1 MQNYSY
7 KVKNILKR
15 HKNHTRYIIVFFL
28 LSAFVVSFVCSALM
42 KPAVSMTN
50 NDYLDENAYES
61 EDLSNISFDM
71 EDNPTLLANAT
82 DGYPITSGK
91 YEESDWYTGGS
102 LGIAGD
108 FHMFAFDQ
116 LILNQ
121 HLNGNFATPNLYLA
135 AGAKAIGPNNDIK
148 ERMLSVVSNSIG
160 LIGVYFDDYDDG
172 NGGGNKYQ
180 SAQIKFSDLYVPS
193 SCTITQ
199 FYPSQTDLFDLS
211 PMKQYEAVNDE
222 GNKLVGYG
230 NVINESTSR
239 GFSLKKINGQCYIQH
254 AGSDYIDFSSYKTK
268 YQQMSNSYSKLQSNV
283 EFNNGNINL
292 PDSSVQAQNIL
303 NITASDF
310 NSINQHFSISGID
323 WSDGQYQ
330 NNQTLVINVDL
341 AGQTDFA
348 FNKDVKYSYKGSTN
362 LILNGGEDSLYK
374 GTNILWN
381 FYDSSETDGVYKGK
395 IHNTKTING
404 QFLAPGADVKLDVTF
419 NGNAIANKIVI
430 NQESHRADYLGA
442 VITENKISVTAK
454 KEWLDNG
461 SESHSAVM
469 VNLYQSTKPRLS
481 GDDIL
486 SNSALYKENVALNE
500 GNNWQ
505 HQWENLPNHDSD
517 GNTYYY
523 YIVETNKPS
532 DYGTAYL
539 NNGVGKSNG
548 TITVKNYKPEYTELT
563 VEKKW
568 FDRNGNSISAP
579 TDEIEFKLYQSTF
592 NASEKPGDAELYP
605 NETDAIHKLNSSN
618 NWSTTIGNLP
628 PVNEKGENLYY
639 YVEETSV
646 ENYKAT
652 YEKNGNTITI
662 KNKKIDGGLEIN
674 KQWVDKDGNPTSPT
688 VNNIKVNLKRTL
700 TAPSQTTSSG
710 TGSDTREDGL
720 EIVGSVNLKRVKL
733 INNVNQDTNLGKV
746 IDITSSDAKSPVTN
760 WNKVSKIKIKINA
773 GSSELQLH
781 LRYNVTDQVQ
791 TGTEIK
797 KIQNNQEIDIDS
809 LTTSNIAA
817 VVDYDDNNGF
827 DVDVEFLAPITQK
840 YTLNIDWN
848 GIASENDIFT
858 AELYECDTTSDVG
871 TSVASVSLKPDTNST
886 NFDGYELIS
895 DKYYYVKV
903 KDNSVKDGYT
913 VFGLP
918 TSKIKGDAS
927 VTSDI
932 SCIGSNGAVS
942 GAPSDAEYVA
952 GYQNIVLNAANGWS
966 YRIEE
971 LPFVNASNQTYYYY
985 FEEVVPNGA
994 EYIPIQYS
1002 GNGVSLSTDSTK
1014 TINLTNMITG
1024 DTPESTN
1031 IQINVEK
1038 IWRGFDS
1045 KPNSITVQL
1054 QRSSDNGNTWT
1065 DVSGKSATLDES
1077 NQWKCSFIDLPKKS
1091 DDDSVTYQ
1099 YKVVEKN
1106 IPVGYN
1112 VSYSSDKMTESGTVT
1127 ITNTL
1132 KSLEL
1137 AVNKKW
1143 IDNNSSNRPDITL
1156 TLQRKLS
1163 DSGTWQDYASVQP
1176 TPTKNGSTWTYTY
1189 SNLPAYDTNGTTKYY
1204 YRVVEKSNPSGYV
1217 KVSSDSNGVAIDSTD
1232 KTITI
1237 INIKTL
1243 SLNLTKN
1250 WSDPDTQHND
1260 ITVEIHRSTNP
1271 NDVPKQTFI
1280 TVTSTSMSASATSTT
1295 ILTTTTAPTT
1305 KTYVFNNLPQNN
1317 KPTNGGDYIASVSN
1331 SFKYKLNS
1339 SDSYTNGTI
1348 SSDGS
1353 STISNVPADNSYIKY
1368 QVGAVYKLDL
1378 TRIKSGDTVTFKFN
1392 SDNKDN
1398 TNFGYYS
1405 NKSGGFVGFTKS
1417 SDNTYSVKITD
1428 DISHYE
1434 FQCWSNEPEITD
1446 TSSLSFTANGMSS
1459 LIEVSVTAASTTTST
1474 SISTT
1479 SIITTTTTNAPS
1491 GNVVSGTITDYS
1503 SSPVIEL
1510 AQIRKAK
1517 FTFSGNQWAEAK
1529 IKIKKSTNVLHE
1541 IKIGFFNSDNTCV
1554 CIELPSD
1561 AIKDFL
1567 DSSTYIEKKIWGN
1580 TNYVFNS
1587 NSITFTFTD
1596 AVDSI
1601 QIEISNPSQK
1611 FTSIEYVVSDD
1622 STAQFK
1628 SAFKISGLNL
1638 LASNQ
1643 GSNSNTD
1650 ATLVQEVTLGSNNSW
1665 TKTISD
1671 LPMYDESGNV
1681 YYYWV
1686 EEKFV
1691 NGYQSSYQYGDSPG
1705 DTGYITGNN
1714 GNITILNTKVTSGS
1728 IEMPSTGGKG
1738 INDYRNAGIIMM
1750 TASAGIYIAL
1760 KILKKKSMEFK

>member
-1 MQNYSY
+1 MMQNYSY

-121 HLNGNFATPNLYLA
+121 HLNGNFATPNLVIKGIA
-135 AGAKAIGPNNDIK
+135 ATIGQNQK
-148 ERMLSVVSNSIG
+148 VREKMLSIAQNSISVWG
-160 LIGVYFDDYDDG
+160 SYPSYGTWQNVSDFYIPKDINVSSLKPLTLD
-172 NGGGNKYQ
+172 N
-180 SAQIKFSDLYVPS
+180 IKFYDNNG
-193 SCTITQ
+193 
-199 FYPSQTDLFDLS
+199 
-211 PMKQYEAVNDE
+211 VNLQE
-222 GNKLVGYG
+222 QKNQSW
-230 NVINESTSR
+230 NVILENLS
-239 GFSLKKINGQCYIQH
+239 FSVKH
-254 AGSDYIDFSSYKTK
+254 ADNYIDFSSYKTK

-348 FNKDVKYSYKGSTN
+348 FNKAVTYSYKGSVDS
-362 LILNGGEDSLYK
+362 ILNGGENSLYK

-395 IHNTKTING
+395 IHNTAIING

-442 VITENKISVTAK
+442 VIKETEISVTAK

-568 FDRNGNSISAP
+568 FDRNGNSISSP

-662 KNKKIDGGLEIN
+662 KNKKNDGGLEIN

-688 VNNIKVNLKRTL
+688 VNNITVNLKRAL

-720 EIVGSVNLKRVKL
+720 EIVGQVDYPRYNGGV
-733 INNVNQDTNLGKV
+733 V
-746 IDITSSDAKSPVTN
+746 DITDSTN
-760 WNKVSKIKIKINA
+760 SKVVKAMTENVRNKVSKIEITVVGSPNGA
-773 GSSELQLH
+773 FQYNCDQSGNNGSSNIQL
-781 LRYNVTDQVQ
+781 NTS
-791 TGTEIK
+791 T
-797 KIQNNQEIDIDS
+797 IDLDNIS
-809 LTTSNIAA
+809 LTSNYIKLDMYGDFTAS
-817 VVDYDDNNGF
+817 VK
-827 DVDVEFLAPITQK
+827 FLAPIAPK

-848 GIASENDIFT
+848 GVASEDDIFI

-932 SCIGSNGAVS
+932 SCFGSNGAVS
-942 GAPSDAEYVA
+942 GAPSDAESVA

-1271 NDVPKQTFI
+1271 NDVPKQTLI
-1280 TVTSTSMSASATSTT
+1280 TVTSTSMSTSATSTT

-1434 FQCWSNEPEITD
+1434 FQCWGNEPEITD

-1529 IKIKKSTNVLHE
+1529 IKIKKSTNVLQE

>member
-1 MQNYSY
+1 MMQNYSY

-82 DGYPITSGK
+82 DGYPTTNGK
-91 YEESDWYTGGS
+91 YEDSDWYTGGS

-135 AGAKAIGPNNDIK
+135 GGATTIGPNNDIK

-160 LIGVYFDDYDDG
+160 LIGEYNDDYE
-172 NGGGNKYQ
+172 NNKYK
-180 SAQIKFSDLYVPS
+180 SSQIKFSDLYVPS

-211 PMKQYEAVNDE
+211 PMKQYEAVKDE

-230 NVINESTSR
+230 KVLNESTSR

-292 PDSSVQAQNIL
+292 PDSSVQAQNVL

-310 NSINQHFSISGID
+310 NLIDQHFSISGID
-323 WSDGQYQ
+323 WADGQYQ

-348 FNKDVKYSYKGSTN
+348 FNKDVKYRYKGSSSSED

-395 IHNTKTING
+395 IHNTATING

-419 NGNAIANKIVI
+419 NGNAIANKIMI

-442 VITENKISVTAK
+442 VIKEAEISVTAK

-469 VNLYQSTKPRLS
+469 VNLYQSIKPRLS

-486 SNSALYKENVALNE
+486 SNADLYAENVELNQ

-505 HQWENLPNHDSD
+505 YQWENLPNHDSD

-548 TITVKNYKPEYTELT
+548 TITVKNYKPEYTEIT

-568 FDRNGNSISAP
+568 FDKNGNSISSP

-662 KNKKIDGGLEIN
+662 KNKKIDGGLEVN

-688 VNNIKVNLKRTL
+688 VNNVTVNLKRAL

-710 TGSDTREDGL
+710 TGSDTRADGL
-720 EIVGSVNLKRVKL
+720 EIVGQVDYPAYNGGIV
-733 INNVNQDTNLGKV
+733 
-746 IDITSSDAKSPVTN
+746 DITDSTN
-760 WNKVSKIKIKINA
+760 SKVVKAMTENVRNKVSKIEITIVGSPNGSFKYNCDQNGNN
-773 GSSELQLH
+773 GSSDIQLNTSAIN
-781 LRYNVTDQVQ
+781 LDN
-791 TGTEIK
+791 I
-797 KIQNNQEIDIDS
+797 S
-809 LTTSNIAA
+809 LTSNYINLGMYGDFTAS
-817 VVDYDDNNGF
+817 VK
-827 DVDVEFLAPITQK
+827 FLAPIAPK

-848 GIASENDIFT
+848 GVASEDDIFI

-886 NFDGYELIS
+886 NFDGYELKS

-903 KDNSVKDGYT
+903 KDNSIKDGYT

-932 SCIGSNGAVS
+932 SCFGSNGAVS
-942 GAPSDAEYVA
+942 GAPSDAESVA

-966 YRIEE
+966 YRIEG
-971 LPFVNASNQTYYYY
+971 LPFVNVSNQTYYYY

-994 EYIPIQYS
+994 AYIPIQYS
-1002 GNGVSLSTDSTK
+1002 SNGVCLSTDSTK
-1014 TINLTNMITG
+1014 TIGITNMITG
-1024 DTPESTN
+1024 DTPESTS

-1038 IWRGFDS
+1038 SWSGFDS
-1045 KPNSITVQL
+1045 KPSSITVQL
-1054 QRSSDNGNTWT
+1054 QRSSDNGNTWI

-1077 NQWKCSFIDLPKKS
+1077 NQWKCSFSDLPKKS

-1106 IPVGYN
+1106 IPVGYD

-1137 AVNKKW
+1137 AVNKRW

-1163 DSGTWQDYASVQP
+1163 DSSTWQDYASVQP
-1176 TPTKNGSTWTYTY
+1176 TPTKNGNTWTYTY

-1217 KVSSDSNGVAIDSTD
+1217 KVSADSNGVAIDSTD

-1250 WSDPDTQHND
+1250 WSDPDVQHND
-1260 ITVEIHRSTNP
+1260 ITVEIHRSINS
-1271 NDVPKQTFI
+1271 NDVPKQTLI
-1280 TVTSTSMSASATSTT
+1280 TKISTSTT
-1295 ILTTTTAPTT
+1295 TTTSTTVLTTTTAKTT
-1305 KTYVFNNLPQNN
+1305 KTYTFNNLPQNS

-1459 LIEVSVTAASTTTST
+1459 LIEVTVTAASTTTST
-1474 SISTT
+1474 TTTT

-1491 GNVVSGTITDYS
+1491 GNSETGTINYDGTEYTVTVNNGNDIQINS
-1503 SSPVIEL
+1503 VIFD
-1510 AQIRKAK
+1510 IKDI
-1517 FTFSGNQWAEAK
+1517 TSGNQIHVSFLNAQKNSEWN
-1529 IKIKKSTNVLHE
+1529 NVASLY
-1541 IKIGFFNSDNTCV
+1541 IQNY
-1554 CIELPSD
+1554 
-1561 AIKDFL
+1561 
-1567 DSSTYIEKKIWGN
+1567 SSLNISSKERCDYSMNGN
-1580 TNYVFNS
+1580 TVTISNFNEKINKIVFYNSNNPRLTATIDYKIIYADNGGTQQNS
-1587 NSITFTFTD
+1587 NSI
-1596 AVDSI
+1596 
-1601 QIEISNPSQK
+1601 NP
-1611 FTSIEYVVSDD
+1611 V
-1622 STAQFK
+1622 
-1628 SAFKISGLNL
+1628 AFAYSSSSLK
-1638 LASNQ
+1638 A
-1643 GSNSNTD
+1643 NSNNN
-1650 ATLVQEVTLGSNNSW
+1650 ATLVQEVTLNSTNSW
-1665 TKTISD
+1665 RKTISD

-1691 NGYQSSYQYGDSPG
+1691 NGYQSSYQYGDSPS
-1705 DTGYITGNN
+1705 DTRYITGTN

-1728 IEMPSTGGKG
+1728 VEMPSTGGKG
-1738 INDYRNAGIIMM
+1738 INDYRNAGFIMM

>member
-1 MQNYSY
+1 M
-7 KVKNILKR
+7 
-15 HKNHTRYIIVFFL
+15 
-28 LSAFVVSFVCSALM
+28 
-42 KPAVSMTN
+42 
-50 NDYLDENAYES
+50 
-61 EDLSNISFDM
+61 
-71 EDNPTLLANAT
+71 
-82 DGYPITSGK
+82 
-91 YEESDWYTGGS
+91 
-102 LGIAGD
+102 
-108 FHMFAFDQ
+108 
-116 LILNQ
+116 
-121 HLNGNFATPNLYLA
+121 
-135 AGAKAIGPNNDIK
+135 
-148 ERMLSVVSNSIG
+148 
-160 LIGVYFDDYDDG
+160 
-172 NGGGNKYQ
+172 
-180 SAQIKFSDLYVPS
+180 
-193 SCTITQ
+193 
-199 FYPSQTDLFDLS
+199 
-211 PMKQYEAVNDE
+211 
-222 GNKLVGYG
+222 
-230 NVINESTSR
+230 
-239 GFSLKKINGQCYIQH
+239 
-254 AGSDYIDFSSYKTK
+254 
-268 YQQMSNSYSKLQSNV
+268 
-283 EFNNGNINL
+283 
-292 PDSSVQAQNIL
+292 
-303 NITASDF
+303 
-310 NSINQHFSISGID
+310 
-323 WSDGQYQ
+323 
-330 NNQTLVINVDL
+330 
-341 AGQTDFA
+341 
-348 FNKDVKYSYKGSTN
+348 
-362 LILNGGEDSLYK
+362 
-374 GTNILWN
+374 
-381 FYDSSETDGVYKGK
+381 
-395 IHNTKTING
+395 
-404 QFLAPGADVKLDVTF
+404 
-419 NGNAIANKIVI
+419 I

-442 VITENKISVTAK
+442 VIKETEISVTAK

-486 SNSALYKENVALNE
+486 SNSDLYEENVELNE

-568 FDRNGNSISAP
+568 FDRNGNSISSP

-688 VNNIKVNLKRTL
+688 VNNITVNLKRTL

-720 EIVGSVNLKRVKL
+720 EIVGQVDYPRHNGGV
-733 INNVNQDTNLGKV
+733 V
-746 IDITSSDAKSPVTN
+746 DITDNTN
-760 WNKVSKIKIKINA
+760 SKVVKAMTENVRNKVSKIEITVVGSPNGA
-773 GSSELQLH
+773 FQYNCDQSGNNGSSNIQL
-781 LRYNVTDQVQ
+781 NTS
-791 TGTEIK
+791 T
-797 KIQNNQEIDIDS
+797 IDLDNIS
-809 LTTSNIAA
+809 LTSNYIKLDMYGDFTAS
-817 VVDYDDNNGF
+817 VK
-827 DVDVEFLAPITQK
+827 FLAPIAPK

-848 GIASENDIFT
+848 GVASEDDIFI

-895 DKYYYVKV
+895 NKYYYVKI

-932 SCIGSNGAVS
+932 SCFGSNGAVS
-942 GAPSDAEYVA
+942 GAPSDAESVA

-1077 NQWKCSFIDLPKKS
+1077 NQWKYSFSDLPKKS
-1091 DDDSVTYQ
+1091 DDNSVTYQ

-1163 DSGTWQDYASVQP
+1163 DSGTWQDYVSVQP
-1176 TPTKNGSTWTYTY
+1176 TPTKNGNTWTYTY

-1271 NDVPKQTFI
+1271 NDVPKQTLI
-1280 TVTSTSMSASATSTT
+1280 TVTSTSMSTSATSTT

-1434 FQCWSNEPEITD
+1434 FQCWGNEPEITD

-1529 IKIKKSTNVLHE
+1529 IKIKKSTNVLQE

>member
-1 MQNYSY
+1 MMQNYSY

-121 HLNGNFATPNLYLA
+121 HLNGNFATPNLVIKGIA
-135 AGAKAIGPNNDIK
+135 ATIGQNQKIREK
-148 ERMLSVVSNSIG
+148 MLSIAQNSISVWG
-160 LIGVYFDDYDDG
+160 SYPSYGTWQNVSDFYIPKDINVSSLKPLTLD
-172 NGGGNKYQ
+172 N
-180 SAQIKFSDLYVPS
+180 IKFYDNNG
-193 SCTITQ
+193 
-199 FYPSQTDLFDLS
+199 
-211 PMKQYEAVNDE
+211 VNLQE
-222 GNKLVGYG
+222 QKNQSW
-230 NVINESTSR
+230 NVILENLS
-239 GFSLKKINGQCYIQH
+239 FSVKH
-254 AGSDYIDFSSYKTK
+254 ADNYIDFSSYKTK

-348 FNKDVKYSYKGSTN
+348 FNKAVTYSYKGSADS
-362 LILNGGEDSLYK
+362 ILNGGENSLYK

-395 IHNTKTING
+395 IHNTAIING

-442 VITENKISVTAK
+442 VIKETEISVTAK

-486 SNSALYKENVALNE
+486 SNSDLYEENVELNE

-662 KNKKIDGGLEIN
+662 KNKKNDGGLEIN

-688 VNNIKVNLKRTL
+688 VNNITVNLKRAL

-720 EIVGSVNLKRVKL
+720 EIVGQVDYPRYNGGV
-733 INNVNQDTNLGKV
+733 V
-746 IDITSSDAKSPVTN
+746 DITDSTN
-760 WNKVSKIKIKINA
+760 SKVVKAMTENVRNKVSKIEITVVGSPNGA
-773 GSSELQLH
+773 FQYNCDQSGNNGSSNIQL
-781 LRYNVTDQVQ
+781 NTS
-791 TGTEIK
+791 T
-797 KIQNNQEIDIDS
+797 IDLDNIS
-809 LTTSNIAA
+809 LTSNYIKLDMYGDFTAS
-817 VVDYDDNNGF
+817 VK
-827 DVDVEFLAPITQK
+827 FLAPIAPK

-848 GIASENDIFT
+848 GVASEDDIFI

-918 TSKIKGDAS
+918 TSKIKGDAF

-932 SCIGSNGAVS
+932 SCFGSNGAVS
-942 GAPSDAEYVA
+942 GAPSDAESVA

-985 FEEVVPNGA
+985 FEEDVPNGA

-1091 DDDSVTYQ
+1091 DDNSVTYQ

-1112 VSYSSDKMTESGTVT
+1112 VSYSSDKMTESGTVK

-1163 DSGTWQDYASVQP
+1163 DSGTWQDYVSVRP
-1176 TPTKNGSTWTYTY
+1176 TPTKNGNTWTYTY

-1217 KVSSDSNGVAIDSTD
+1217 KVSADSNGVAIDSTD

-1405 NKSGGFVGFTKS
+1405 NKSEGFVGFTKS

-1434 FQCWSNEPEITD
+1434 FQCWSNELEITD

-1459 LIEVSVTAASTTTST
+1459 LIEVSVTAASTTTSTSATTST

-1517 FTFSGNQWAEAK
+1517 FTFSGDQWAEAK
-1529 IKIKKSTNVLHE
+1529 IKIKKSTNVLQE
-1541 IKIGFFNSDNTCV
+1541 IKLGFFNSDNTCV

-1567 DSSTYIEKKIWGN
+1567 DSSAYIEKTIWGN

-1596 AVDSI
+1596 DVDSI
-1601 QIEISNPSQK
+1601 QIEISNSSQK

-1705 DTGYITGNN
+1705 DTGYITANN

>member
-1 MQNYSY
+1 MMQNYSY

-121 HLNGNFATPNLYLA
+121 HLNGNFATPNLV
-135 AGAKAIGPNNDIK
+135 IK
-148 ERMLSVVSNSIG
+148 EIAATIGQNQNIREKMLSIAQNSISVWG
-160 LIGVYFDDYDDG
+160 SYPSHGTWQNVSDFYIPKDINVSSLKPLTLD
-172 NGGGNKYQ
+172 N
-180 SAQIKFSDLYVPS
+180 IKFYDNNGVNLQEQKNQSWNVNLEN
-193 SCTITQ
+193 
-199 FYPSQTDLFDLS
+199 LS
-211 PMKQYEAVNDE
+211 
-222 GNKLVGYG
+222 
-230 NVINESTSR
+230 
-239 GFSLKKINGQCYIQH
+239 FSVKH
-254 AGSDYIDFSSYKTK
+254 ADNYIDFSSYKTK

-310 NSINQHFSISGID
+310 NSIKDAFLISGID

-348 FNKDVKYSYKGSTN
+348 FNKDVTYRYKGSTDEP
-362 LILNGGEDSLYK
+362 ICNGGEASLFK

-395 IHNTKTING
+395 IHSTAIING
-404 QFLAPGADVKLDVTF
+404 QFLAPGADVKLDVNF

-486 SNSALYKENVALNE
+486 SNAALYAENVELNE

-523 YIVETNKPS
+523 YIVETNKPG

-568 FDRNGNSISAP
+568 FDRNGNSISSP

-652 YEKNGNTITI
+652 YEKNENTITI
-662 KNKKIDGGLEIN
+662 KNKKNDGGLEIN

-688 VNNIKVNLKRTL
+688 VNNITVNLKRTL

-720 EIVGSVNLKRVKL
+720 EIVGQVDYPRYNGGV
-733 INNVNQDTNLGKV
+733 V
-746 IDITSSDAKSPVTN
+746 DITDSTN
-760 WNKVSKIKIKINA
+760 SKVVKAMTENVRNKVSKIEITVVGSPNGA
-773 GSSELQLH
+773 FQYNCDQSGNNGSSNIQL
-781 LRYNVTDQVQ
+781 NTS
-791 TGTEIK
+791 T
-797 KIQNNQEIDIDS
+797 IDLDNTS
-809 LTTSNIAA
+809 LTSNYIKLEMYGDFTAS
-817 VVDYDDNNGF
+817 VK
-827 DVDVEFLAPITQK
+827 FLAPIAPK

-848 GIASENDIFT
+848 GVASEDDIFV

-942 GAPSDAEYVA
+942 GTPSDAESVA

-1250 WSDPDTQHND
+1250 WSDLDTQHND

-1271 NDVPKQTFI
+1271 NDVPKQTLI
-1280 TVTSTSMSASATSTT
+1280 TVTSTSMSTSATSTT

-1517 FTFSGNQWAEAK
+1517 FTFSGNQWAEAR
-1529 IKIKKSTNVLHE
+1529 IKIKKSTNVLQE

>member
-1 MQNYSY
+1 M
-7 KVKNILKR
+7 
-15 HKNHTRYIIVFFL
+15 
-28 LSAFVVSFVCSALM
+28 
-42 KPAVSMTN
+42 
-50 NDYLDENAYES
+50 
-61 EDLSNISFDM
+61 
-71 EDNPTLLANAT
+71 
-82 DGYPITSGK
+82 
-91 YEESDWYTGGS
+91 
-102 LGIAGD
+102 
-108 FHMFAFDQ
+108 
-116 LILNQ
+116 
-121 HLNGNFATPNLYLA
+121 
-135 AGAKAIGPNNDIK
+135 
-148 ERMLSVVSNSIG
+148 
-160 LIGVYFDDYDDG
+160 
-172 NGGGNKYQ
+172 
-180 SAQIKFSDLYVPS
+180 
-193 SCTITQ
+193 
-199 FYPSQTDLFDLS
+199 
-211 PMKQYEAVNDE
+211 
-222 GNKLVGYG
+222 
-230 NVINESTSR
+230 
-239 GFSLKKINGQCYIQH
+239 
-254 AGSDYIDFSSYKTK
+254 
-268 YQQMSNSYSKLQSNV
+268 
-283 EFNNGNINL
+283 
-292 PDSSVQAQNIL
+292 
-303 NITASDF
+303 
-310 NSINQHFSISGID
+310 
-323 WSDGQYQ
+323 
-330 NNQTLVINVDL
+330 
-341 AGQTDFA
+341 
-348 FNKDVKYSYKGSTN
+348 
-362 LILNGGEDSLYK
+362 
-374 GTNILWN
+374 
-381 FYDSSETDGVYKGK
+381 
-395 IHNTKTING
+395 
-404 QFLAPGADVKLDVTF
+404 
-419 NGNAIANKIVI
+419 
-430 NQESHRADYLGA
+430 GA
-442 VITENKISVTAK
+442 VIKETEISVTAK

-486 SNSALYKENVALNE
+486 SNSDLYEENVELNE

-505 HQWENLPNHDSD
+505 HQWENIPNHDSD

-662 KNKKIDGGLEIN
+662 KNKKNDGGLEIN

-688 VNNIKVNLKRTL
+688 VNNITVNLKRAL

-720 EIVGSVNLKRVKL
+720 EIVGQVDYPRYNGGV
-733 INNVNQDTNLGKV
+733 V
-746 IDITSSDAKSPVTN
+746 DITDSTN
-760 WNKVSKIKIKINA
+760 SKVVKAMTENVRNKVSKIEITVVGSPNGA
-773 GSSELQLH
+773 FQYNCDQSGNNGSSNIQL
-781 LRYNVTDQVQ
+781 NTS
-791 TGTEIK
+791 T
-797 KIQNNQEIDIDS
+797 IDLDNIS
-809 LTTSNIAA
+809 LTSNYIKLDMYGDFTAS
-817 VVDYDDNNGF
+817 VK
-827 DVDVEFLAPITQK
+827 FLAPIAPK

-848 GIASENDIFT
+848 GVASEDDIFI

-942 GAPSDAEYVA
+942 GAPSDAESVA

-1099 YKVVEKN
+1099 YKVAEKN

-1112 VSYSSDKMTESGTVT
+1112 VSYSSDKMTESGTVK

-1156 TLQRKLS
+1156 TLQRKSS
-1163 DSGTWQDYASVQP
+1163 DSGTWQDYVSVQP
-1176 TPTKNGSTWTYTY
+1176 TPTKNGNTWTYTY

-1217 KVSSDSNGVAIDSTD
+1217 KVSADSNGVAIDSTD

-1305 KTYVFNNLPQNN
+1305 KTYTFNNLPQNN

-1405 NKSGGFVGFTKS
+1405 NKSEGFVGFTKS

-1434 FQCWSNEPEITD
+1434 FQCWSNELEITD

-1459 LIEVSVTAASTTTST
+1459 LIEVSVTAASTTTSTSATTST

-1517 FTFSGNQWAEAK
+1517 FTFSGDQWAEAK
-1529 IKIKKSTNVLHE
+1529 IKIKKSTNVLQE
-1541 IKIGFFNSDNTCV
+1541 IKLGFYNSDNTCV

-1567 DSSTYIEKKIWGN
+1567 DSSAYIEKTIWGI

-1587 NSITFTFTD
+1587 NSITFTFTGD
-1596 AVDSI
+1596 VDSI
-1601 QIEISNPSQK
+1601 QIEIIKSDHK

>member
-1 MQNYSY
+1 MMQNYSY

-121 HLNGNFATPNLYLA
+121 HLNGNFATPNLV
-135 AGAKAIGPNNDIK
+135 IK
-148 ERMLSVVSNSIG
+148 EIAATIGQNQNIREKMLSIAQNSISVWG
-160 LIGVYFDDYDDG
+160 SYPSHGTWQNVSDFYIPKDINVSSLKPLTLD
-172 NGGGNKYQ
+172 N
-180 SAQIKFSDLYVPS
+180 IKFYDNNGVNLQEQKNQSWNVNLEN
-193 SCTITQ
+193 
-199 FYPSQTDLFDLS
+199 LS
-211 PMKQYEAVNDE
+211 
-222 GNKLVGYG
+222 
-230 NVINESTSR
+230 
-239 GFSLKKINGQCYIQH
+239 FSVKH
-254 AGSDYIDFSSYKTK
+254 ADNYIDFSSYKTK

-310 NSINQHFSISGID
+310 NSIKDAFLISGID

-348 FNKDVKYSYKGSTN
+348 FNKDVTYRYKGSTDEP
-362 LILNGGEDSLYK
+362 ICNGGEASLFK

-381 FYDSSETDGVYKGK
+381 FYDSSKTDGVYKGK
-395 IHNTKTING
+395 IHSTKIING
-404 QFLAPGADVKLDVTF
+404 QFLAPGADVKLDVNF

-568 FDRNGNSISAP
+568 FDRNGNSISSP

-662 KNKKIDGGLEIN
+662 KNKKNDGGLEIN

-688 VNNIKVNLKRTL
+688 VNNITVNLKRTL

-720 EIVGSVNLKRVKL
+720 EIVGQVDYPRYNSGVV
-733 INNVNQDTNLGKV
+733 
-746 IDITSSDAKSPVTN
+746 DITDSTN
-760 WNKVSKIKIKINA
+760 SKVVKAMTENVRNKVSKIEITVVGSPNGA
-773 GSSELQLH
+773 FQYNCDQSGNNGSS
-781 LRYNVTDQVQ
+781 N
-791 TGTEIK
+791 IK
-797 KIQNNQEIDIDS
+797 LNTSTIDLDNIS
-809 LTTSNIAA
+809 LTSNYIKLEMYGDFTAS
-817 VVDYDDNNGF
+817 VK
-827 DVDVEFLAPITQK
+827 FLAPIAPK

-848 GIASENDIFT
+848 GVASEDDIFV

-903 KDNSVKDGYT
+903 KENSVKDGYT

-942 GAPSDAEYVA
+942 GAPSDAESVA

-971 LPFVNASNQTYYYY
+971 LPFVNDSNQTYYYY
-985 FEEVVPNGA
+985 FEEDVPNGA

-1317 KPTNGGDYIASVSN
+1317 KPTNGGDYIALVSN

-1434 FQCWSNEPEITD
+1434 FQCWGNEPEITD

-1529 IKIKKSTNVLHE
+1529 IKIKKSTNVLQE

-1567 DSSTYIEKKIWGN
+1567 DRSTYNKKEIWGK

>member
-1 MQNYSY
+1 MMQNYSY

-135 AGAKAIGPNNDIK
+135 TGAAAIGPNNDIK

-160 LIGVYFDDYDDG
+160 LIGKYFDDYDDG

-193 SCTITQ
+193 SCTINQ
-199 FYPSQTDLFDLS
+199 IHPGQTDFFDLS
-211 PMKQYEAVNDE
+211 PMKQYEAVRDE

-442 VITENKISVTAK
+442 VIKETEISVTAK

-486 SNSALYKENVALNE
+486 SNSDLYEENVELNE

-568 FDRNGNSISAP
+568 FDRNGNSISSP

-662 KNKKIDGGLEIN
+662 KNKKNDGGLEIN

-688 VNNIKVNLKRTL
+688 VNNITVNLKRAL

-720 EIVGSVNLKRVKL
+720 EIVGQVDYPRYNGGV
-733 INNVNQDTNLGKV
+733 V
-746 IDITSSDAKSPVTN
+746 DITDSTN
-760 WNKVSKIKIKINA
+760 SKVVKAMTENVRNKVSKIEITVVGSPNGA
-773 GSSELQLH
+773 FQYNCDQSGNNGSSNIQL
-781 LRYNVTDQVQ
+781 NTS
-791 TGTEIK
+791 T
-797 KIQNNQEIDIDS
+797 IDLDNIS
-809 LTTSNIAA
+809 LTSNYIKLDMYGDFTAS
-817 VVDYDDNNGF
+817 VK
-827 DVDVEFLAPITQK
+827 FLAPIAPK

-848 GIASENDIFT
+848 GVASEDDIFI

-932 SCIGSNGAVS
+932 SCFGSNGAVS
-942 GAPSDAEYVA
+942 GAPSDAESVA

-1143 IDNNSSNRPDITL
+1143 IDNNLSNRPDITL

-1271 NDVPKQTFI
+1271 NDVPKQTLI
-1280 TVTSTSMSASATSTT
+1280 TVTSTSMSTSATSTT

-1434 FQCWSNEPEITD
+1434 FQCWSNELEITD

-1459 LIEVSVTAASTTTST
+1459 LIEVSVTAAS
-1474 SISTT
+1474 
-1479 SIITTTTTNAPS
+1479 APS

-1541 IKIGFFNSDNTCV
+1541 IKLGFFNSDNTCV

-1567 DSSTYIEKKIWGN
+1567 DSSAYIEKTIWGN

-1596 AVDSI
+1596 DVDSI

>member
-1 MQNYSY
+1 MMQNYSY

-135 AGAKAIGPNNDIK
+135 GGATAIGPNNDIK

-160 LIGVYFDDYDDG
+160 LIGVYLDDYDDG
-172 NGGGNKYQ
+172 NGGGNKYK

-211 PMKQYEAVNDE
+211 PMKKYEAVNDE

-523 YIVETNKPS
+523 YIVETNKLI

-568 FDRNGNSISAP
+568 FDRNGNSISSP

-662 KNKKIDGGLEIN
+662 KNKKNDGGLEIN

-688 VNNIKVNLKRTL
+688 VNNITVNLKRAL

-720 EIVGSVNLKRVKL
+720 EIVGQVDYPRYNGGV
-733 INNVNQDTNLGKV
+733 V
-746 IDITSSDAKSPVTN
+746 DITDSTN
-760 WNKVSKIKIKINA
+760 SKVVKAMTENVRNKVSKIEITVVGSPNGA
-773 GSSELQLH
+773 FQYNCDQSGNNGSSNIQL
-781 LRYNVTDQVQ
+781 NTS
-791 TGTEIK
+791 T
-797 KIQNNQEIDIDS
+797 IDLDNIS
-809 LTTSNIAA
+809 LTSNYIKLDMYGDFTAS
-817 VVDYDDNNGF
+817 VK
-827 DVDVEFLAPITQK
+827 FLAPIAPK

-848 GIASENDIFT
+848 GVASEDDIFI

-932 SCIGSNGAVS
+932 SCFGSNGAVS
-942 GAPSDAEYVA
+942 GAPSDAESVA

-1143 IDNNSSNRPDITL
+1143 IDNNLSNRPDITL

-1271 NDVPKQTFI
+1271 NDVPKQTLI
-1280 TVTSTSMSASATSTT
+1280 TVTSTSMSTSATSTT

-1405 NKSGGFVGFTKS
+1405 NKSEGFVGFTKS

-1491 GNVVSGTITDYS
+1491 GNSETGTINYDGTEYTITVNNGNDIQINSVVFDIKDITSGNQIHVTFLNDEKNSEWNHVASLFIQNYSSLNISDKRSCNYSMNGNTVTIYDFEDKINKIVFYNSGLTATIDYKIIYADDGGTQQNSNSMNPVAFAYS
-1503 SSPVIEL
+1503 SS
-1510 AQIRKAK
+1510 
-1517 FTFSGNQWAEAK
+1517 
-1529 IKIKKSTNVLHE
+1529 
-1541 IKIGFFNSDNTCV
+1541 
-1554 CIELPSD
+1554 
-1561 AIKDFL
+1561 FL
-1567 DSSTYIEKKIWGN
+1567 KG
-1580 TNYVFNS
+1580 
-1587 NSITFTFTD
+1587 
-1596 AVDSI
+1596 
-1601 QIEISNPSQK
+1601 
-1611 FTSIEYVVSDD
+1611 
-1622 STAQFK
+1622 
-1628 SAFKISGLNL
+1628 
-1638 LASNQ
+1638 
-1643 GSNSNTD
+1643 NSNTD

>member
-1 MQNYSY
+1 MMQNYSY

-135 AGAKAIGPNNDIK
+135 AGATAIGPNNDIK

-193 SCTITQ
+193 SCTINQ
-199 FYPSQTDLFDLS
+199 IHPGQTDFFDLS
-211 PMKQYEAVNDE
+211 PMKQYEAVRDE

-310 NSINQHFSISGID
+310 NSIKDAFLISGID

-348 FNKDVKYSYKGSTN
+348 FNKAVTYSYKGSTDKP
-362 LILNGGEDSLYK
+362 ISNGGEESLFK

-395 IHNTKTING
+395 IHNTAIING

-442 VITENKISVTAK
+442 VIKETEISVTAK

-486 SNSALYKENVALNE
+486 SNSDLYEENVELNE

-505 HQWENLPNHDSD
+505 HQWENIPNHDSD

-568 FDRNGNSISAP
+568 FDRNGNSISSP

-662 KNKKIDGGLEIN
+662 KNKKNDGGLEIN

-688 VNNIKVNLKRTL
+688 VNNITVNLKRTL

-720 EIVGSVNLKRVKL
+720 EIVGQVDYPRYNGGV
-733 INNVNQDTNLGKV
+733 V
-746 IDITSSDAKSPVTN
+746 DITDSTN
-760 WNKVSKIKIKINA
+760 SKVVKAMTENVRNKVSKIEITVVGSPNGA
-773 GSSELQLH
+773 FQYNCDQSGNNGSSNIQL
-781 LRYNVTDQVQ
+781 NTS
-791 TGTEIK
+791 T
-797 KIQNNQEIDIDS
+797 IDLDNTS
-809 LTTSNIAA
+809 LTSNYIKLEMYGDFTAS
-817 VVDYDDNNGF
+817 VK
-827 DVDVEFLAPITQK
+827 FLAPIAPK

-848 GIASENDIFT
+848 GVASEDDIFV

-942 GAPSDAEYVA
+942 GVPSDAESVA

-1271 NDVPKQTFI
+1271 NDVPKQTLI

-1434 FQCWSNEPEITD
+1434 FQCWGNEPEITD

-1529 IKIKKSTNVLHE
+1529 IKIKKSTNVLQE

-1561 AIKDFL
+1561 AIKYFL

-1587 NSITFTFTD
+1587 NSITFTFND

>member
-1 MQNYSY
+1 MMQNYSY

-121 HLNGNFATPNLYLA
+121 HLNGNFATPNLVIKGIA
-135 AGAKAIGPNNDIK
+135 ATIGQNQKIREK
-148 ERMLSVVSNSIG
+148 MLSIAQNSISVWG
-160 LIGVYFDDYDDG
+160 SYPSYGTWQNVSDFYIPKDINVSSLKPLTLD
-172 NGGGNKYQ
+172 N
-180 SAQIKFSDLYVPS
+180 IKFYDNNG
-193 SCTITQ
+193 
-199 FYPSQTDLFDLS
+199 
-211 PMKQYEAVNDE
+211 VNLQE
-222 GNKLVGYG
+222 QKNQSW
-230 NVINESTSR
+230 NVILENLS
-239 GFSLKKINGQCYIQH
+239 FSVKH
-254 AGSDYIDFSSYKTK
+254 ADNYIDFSSYKTK

-348 FNKDVKYSYKGSTN
+348 FNKAVTYSYKGSADS
-362 LILNGGEDSLYK
+362 ILNGGENSLYK

-395 IHNTKTING
+395 IHNTAIING

-442 VITENKISVTAK
+442 VIKETEISVTAK

-486 SNSALYKENVALNE
+486 SNSDLYEENVELNE

-568 FDRNGNSISAP
+568 FDRNGNSISSP

-662 KNKKIDGGLEIN
+662 KNKKNDGGLEIN

-688 VNNIKVNLKRTL
+688 VNNITVNLKRTL
-700 TAPSQTTSSG
+700 TAPSQTTNSG

-720 EIVGSVNLKRVKL
+720 EIVGQVDYPRYNGGV
-733 INNVNQDTNLGKV
+733 V
-746 IDITSSDAKSPVTN
+746 DITDSTN
-760 WNKVSKIKIKINA
+760 SKVVKAMTENVRNKVSKIEITVVGSPNGA
-773 GSSELQLH
+773 FQYNCDQSGNNGSSNIQL
-781 LRYNVTDQVQ
+781 NTS
-791 TGTEIK
+791 T
-797 KIQNNQEIDIDS
+797 IDLDNIS
-809 LTTSNIAA
+809 LTSNYIKLDMYGDFTAS
-817 VVDYDDNNGF
+817 VK
-827 DVDVEFLAPITQK
+827 FLAPIAPK

-848 GIASENDIFT
+848 GVASEDDIFI

-918 TSKIKGDAS
+918 TSKIKGDVS

-932 SCIGSNGAVS
+932 SCFGSNGAVS
-942 GAPSDAEYVA
+942 GAPSDAESVA

-1434 FQCWSNEPEITD
+1434 FQCWGNEPEITD

-1601 QIEISNPSQK
+1601 QIEISNPNQK

>member
-1 MQNYSY
+1 MMQNYSY

-121 HLNGNFATPNLYLA
+121 HLNGNFATPNLVIKKVA
-135 AGAKAIGPNNDIK
+135 ATIGQNQKIREK
-148 ERMLSVVSNSIG
+148 MLSIAQNSISVWG
-160 LIGVYFDDYDDG
+160 SYPSHGTWQNVSDFYIPKDINVSSLNPLTLDNIKFYDD
-172 NGGGNKYQ
+172 NGVNLQEQKNQ
-180 SAQIKFSDLYVPS
+180 SWNVNLENLSFSV
-193 SCTITQ
+193 
-199 FYPSQTDLFDLS
+199 
-211 PMKQYEAVNDE
+211 K
-222 GNKLVGYG
+222 
-230 NVINESTSR
+230 
-239 GFSLKKINGQCYIQH
+239 H
-254 AGSDYIDFSSYKTK
+254 ADDYIDFSSYKTK

-292 PDSSVQAQNIL
+292 PDSSVQPQNIL

-348 FNKDVKYSYKGSTN
+348 FNKNVTYSYKGSTDS
-362 LILNGGEDSLYK
+362 ILNGGEESLFK

-395 IHNTKTING
+395 IHSTATING

-486 SNSALYKENVALNE
+486 SNAALYAKNVELNE

-523 YIVETNKPS
+523 YIVETNKPG

-568 FDRNGNSISAP
+568 FDRNGNSISSP

-662 KNKKIDGGLEIN
+662 KNKKNDGGLEIN

-688 VNNIKVNLKRTL
+688 VNNITVNLKRTL

-720 EIVGSVNLKRVKL
+720 EIVGQVDYPRYNGGV
-733 INNVNQDTNLGKV
+733 V
-746 IDITSSDAKSPVTN
+746 DITDSTN
-760 WNKVSKIKIKINA
+760 SKVVKAMTENVRNKVSKIEITVVGSPNGA
-773 GSSELQLH
+773 FQYNCDQSGNNGSSNIQL
-781 LRYNVTDQVQ
+781 NTS
-791 TGTEIK
+791 T
-797 KIQNNQEIDIDS
+797 IDLDNTS
-809 LTTSNIAA
+809 LTSNYIKLEMYGDFTAS
-817 VVDYDDNNGF
+817 VK
-827 DVDVEFLAPITQK
+827 FLAPIAPK

-848 GIASENDIFT
+848 GVASEDDIFV

-942 GAPSDAEYVA
+942 GAPSDAESVA

-1250 WSDPDTQHND
+1250 WSDLDTQHND

-1271 NDVPKQTFI
+1271 NDVPKQTLI
-1280 TVTSTSMSASATSTT
+1280 TVTSTSMSTSATSTT

-1405 NKSGGFVGFTKS
+1405 NKSEGFVGFTKS

-1474 SISTT
+1474 SATTSTSISTT

-1517 FTFSGNQWAEAK
+1517 FTFSGDQWAEAK
-1529 IKIKKSTNVLHE
+1529 IKIKKSTNVLQE
-1541 IKIGFFNSDNTCV
+1541 IKLGFYNSDNTCV

-1567 DSSTYIEKKIWGN
+1567 DSSAYIEKTIWGN

-1587 NSITFTFTD
+1587 NSITFTFTGD
-1596 AVDSI
+1596 VDSI
-1601 QIEISNPSQK
+1601 QIEIIKSDHK

>member
-1 MQNYSY
+1 MMQNYSY

-135 AGAKAIGPNNDIK
+135 GGAAAIGPNNDIS

-160 LIGVYFDDYDDG
+160 LIGKYFDDYDDG

-193 SCTITQ
+193 SCTITKPH
-199 FYPSQTDLFDLS
+199 PSQTDFFDLS
-211 PMKQYEAVNDE
+211 PMKQYEAVRDE

-310 NSINQHFSISGID
+310 NSINQLFSISGID

-348 FNKDVKYSYKGSTN
+348 FNKAVQYSYKGSTDS
-362 LILNGGEDSLYK
+362 ILNGGENSLYK

-395 IHNTKTING
+395 IHSTAIING
-404 QFLAPGADVKLDVTF
+404 QFLAPGADVKLDVSF

-486 SNSALYKENVALNE
+486 SNSDLYEENVELNE

-662 KNKKIDGGLEIN
+662 KNKKNDGGLEIN

-688 VNNIKVNLKRTL
+688 VNNITVNLKRAL

-710 TGSDTREDGL
+710 TGSDIREDGL
-720 EIVGSVNLKRVKL
+720 EIVGQVDYPRYNGGV
-733 INNVNQDTNLGKV
+733 V
-746 IDITSSDAKSPVTN
+746 DITDSTN
-760 WNKVSKIKIKINA
+760 SKVVKAMTENVRNKVSKIEITVVGSPNGA
-773 GSSELQLH
+773 FQYNCDQSGNNGSSNIQL
-781 LRYNVTDQVQ
+781 NTS
-791 TGTEIK
+791 T
-797 KIQNNQEIDIDS
+797 IDLDNIS
-809 LTTSNIAA
+809 LTSNYIKLDMYGDFTAS
-817 VVDYDDNNGF
+817 VK
-827 DVDVEFLAPITQK
+827 FLAPIAPK

-848 GIASENDIFT
+848 GVASEDDIFI

-871 TSVASVSLKPDTNST
+871 TFVASVSLKPDTNST
-886 NFDGYELIS
+886 KFDGYELIS
-895 DKYYYVKV
+895 NKYYYVKI

-932 SCIGSNGAVS
+932 SCFGSNGAVS
-942 GAPSDAEYVA
+942 GAPSDAESVA

-1112 VSYSSDKMTESGTVT
+1112 VSYSSDKMTESGTVK

-1217 KVSSDSNGVAIDSTD
+1217 KVSADSNGVAIDSTD

-1405 NKSGGFVGFTKS
+1405 NKSEGFVGFTKS

-1434 FQCWSNEPEITD
+1434 FQCWSNELEITD

-1459 LIEVSVTAASTTTST
+1459 LIEVSVTAAS
-1474 SISTT
+1474 
-1479 SIITTTTTNAPS
+1479 APS

-1541 IKIGFFNSDNTCV
+1541 IKLGFFNSDNTCV

-1567 DSSTYIEKKIWGN
+1567 DSSAYIEKTIWGN

-1596 AVDSI
+1596 DVDSI
-1601 QIEISNPSQK
+1601 QIEISNPNQK

>member
-1 MQNYSY
+1 MMQNYSY

-121 HLNGNFATPNLYLA
+121 HLNGNFATPNLVIKGIA
-135 AGAKAIGPNNDIK
+135 ATIGQNQKIREK
-148 ERMLSVVSNSIG
+148 MLSIAQNSISVWG
-160 LIGVYFDDYDDG
+160 SYPSYGTWQNVSDFYIPKDINVSSLKPLTLD
-172 NGGGNKYQ
+172 N
-180 SAQIKFSDLYVPS
+180 IKFYDNNG
-193 SCTITQ
+193 
-199 FYPSQTDLFDLS
+199 
-211 PMKQYEAVNDE
+211 VNLQE
-222 GNKLVGYG
+222 QKNQSW
-230 NVINESTSR
+230 NVILENLS
-239 GFSLKKINGQCYIQH
+239 FSVKH
-254 AGSDYIDFSSYKTK
+254 ADNYIDFSSYKTK

-348 FNKDVKYSYKGSTN
+348 FNKAVTYSYKGSADS
-362 LILNGGEDSLYK
+362 ILNGGENSLYK

-395 IHNTKTING
+395 IHNTAIING

-442 VITENKISVTAK
+442 VIKETEISVTAK

-486 SNSALYKENVALNE
+486 SNSDLYEENVELNE

-568 FDRNGNSISAP
+568 FDRNGNSISSP

-662 KNKKIDGGLEIN
+662 KNKKNDGGLEIN

-688 VNNIKVNLKRTL
+688 VNNITVNLKRTL

-720 EIVGSVNLKRVKL
+720 EIVGQVDYPRYNSGVV
-733 INNVNQDTNLGKV
+733 
-746 IDITSSDAKSPVTN
+746 DITDSTN
-760 WNKVSKIKIKINA
+760 SKVVKAMTENVRNKVSKIEITVVGSPNGA
-773 GSSELQLH
+773 FQYNCDQSGNNGSS
-781 LRYNVTDQVQ
+781 N
-791 TGTEIK
+791 IK
-797 KIQNNQEIDIDS
+797 LNTSTIDLDNIS
-809 LTTSNIAA
+809 LTSNYIKLDMYGDFTAS
-817 VVDYDDNNGF
+817 VK
-827 DVDVEFLAPITQK
+827 FLAPITQK

-848 GIASENDIFT
+848 GVASEDDIFV

-942 GAPSDAEYVA
+942 GVPSDAESVA

-1271 NDVPKQTFI
+1271 NDVPKQTLI

-1434 FQCWSNEPEITD
+1434 FQCWGNEPEITD

-1510 AQIRKAK
+1510 AKIRKAK

-1529 IKIKKSTNVLHE
+1529 IKIKKSTNVLQE

>member
-1 MQNYSY
+1 MMQNYSY

-121 HLNGNFATPNLYLA
+121 HLNGNFATPNLVIKSVA
-135 AGAKAIGPNNDIK
+135 TAIGPNQDIREK
-148 ERMLSVVSNSIG
+148 MLSIAQNSISVWG
-160 LIGVYFDDYDDG
+160 SFPSHGTWKNVSDFYIPKDINVSSLKPLTLDNIKFYDD
-172 NGGGNKYQ
+172 NGVNLQEQKNQ
-180 SAQIKFSDLYVPS
+180 SWNLNPDN
-193 SCTITQ
+193 
-199 FYPSQTDLFDLS
+199 LS
-211 PMKQYEAVNDE
+211 LSVK
-222 GNKLVGYG
+222 
-230 NVINESTSR
+230 
-239 GFSLKKINGQCYIQH
+239 H
-254 AGSDYIDFSSYKTK
+254 ADDYIDFSSYKTK

-348 FNKDVKYSYKGSTN
+348 FNKAVTYSYKGSADS
-362 LILNGGEDSLYK
+362 ILNGGENSLYK

-395 IHNTKTING
+395 IHNTAIING

-442 VITENKISVTAK
+442 VIKETEISVTAK

-568 FDRNGNSISAP
+568 FDRNGNSISSP

-662 KNKKIDGGLEIN
+662 KNKKNDGGLEIN

-688 VNNIKVNLKRTL
+688 VNNITVNLKRAL

-720 EIVGSVNLKRVKL
+720 EIVGQVDYPRYNGGIV
-733 INNVNQDTNLGKV
+733 
-746 IDITSSDAKSPVTN
+746 DITDSTN
-760 WNKVSKIKIKINA
+760 SKVVKAMTENVRNKVSKIEITVVGSPNGA
-773 GSSELQLH
+773 FQYNCDQSGNNGSS
-781 LRYNVTDQVQ
+781 N
-791 TGTEIK
+791 IK
-797 KIQNNQEIDIDS
+797 LNTSTIDLDNIS
-809 LTTSNIAA
+809 LTSNYIKLEMYGDFTAS
-817 VVDYDDNNGF
+817 VK
-827 DVDVEFLAPITQK
+827 FLAPIAPK

-848 GIASENDIFT
+848 GVASEDDIFV

-942 GAPSDAEYVA
+942 GAPSDAESVA

-1176 TPTKNGSTWTYTY
+1176 TPTKNGNTWTYTY

-1217 KVSSDSNGVAIDSTD
+1217 KVSADSNGVAIDSTD

-1271 NDVPKQTFI
+1271 NDVPKQTLI
-1280 TVTSTSMSASATSTT
+1280 TVTSTSMSTSATSTT

-1434 FQCWSNEPEITD
+1434 FQCWGNEPEITD

-1517 FTFSGNQWAEAK
+1517 FTFSGNQWAEAR
-1529 IKIKKSTNVLHE
+1529 IKIKKSTNVLQE

-1561 AIKDFL
+1561 AIKYFL

>member
-1 MQNYSY
+1 MMQNYSY

-135 AGAKAIGPNNDIK
+135 AGATAIGPNNDIK

-180 SAQIKFSDLYVPS
+180 SAKIKFSDLYVPS

-348 FNKDVKYSYKGSTN
+348 FNKDVKYSYKGSTDS
-362 LILNGGEDSLYK
+362 ILNGGEDSLYK

-381 FYDSSETDGVYKGK
+381 FYDGSETDGVYKGK
-395 IHNTKTING
+395 IHNTAIING

-442 VITENKISVTAK
+442 VIKETEISVTAK

-486 SNSALYKENVALNE
+486 SNSALYNENVALNE

-662 KNKKIDGGLEIN
+662 KNKKNDGGLEIN

-688 VNNIKVNLKRTL
+688 VNNITVNLKRTL

-720 EIVGSVNLKRVKL
+720 EIVGQVDYPRYNSGVV
-733 INNVNQDTNLGKV
+733 
-746 IDITSSDAKSPVTN
+746 DITDSTN
-760 WNKVSKIKIKINA
+760 SKVVKAMTENVRNKVSKIEITVVGSPNGA
-773 GSSELQLH
+773 FQYNCDQSGNNGSSNIQL
-781 LRYNVTDQVQ
+781 NTS
-791 TGTEIK
+791 T
-797 KIQNNQEIDIDS
+797 IDLDNTS
-809 LTTSNIAA
+809 LTSNYIKLEMYGDFTAS
-817 VVDYDDNNGF
+817 VK
-827 DVDVEFLAPITQK
+827 FLAPIAPK

-848 GIASENDIFT
+848 GVASEDDIFV

-942 GAPSDAEYVA
+942 GAPSDAESVA

-1250 WSDPDTQHND
+1250 WSDLDTQHND

-1271 NDVPKQTFI
+1271 NDVPKQTLI
-1280 TVTSTSMSASATSTT
+1280 TVTSTSMSTSATSTT

-1339 SDSYTNGTI
+1339 SDSYTNGMI

-1434 FQCWSNEPEITD
+1434 FQCWGNEPEITD

-1503 SSPVIEL
+1503 DSPEIQL
-1510 AQIRKAK
+1510 TTIKKATL
-1517 FTFSGNQWAEAK
+1517 TFNGNQWAEAK
-1529 IKIKKSTNVLHE
+1529 IKIKKSTKVLQE
-1541 IKIGFFNSDNTCV
+1541 IKIGFFNSDNTCI
-1554 CIELPSD
+1554 CIENPSNN
-1561 AIKDFL
+1561 INNYI
-1567 DSSTYIEKKIWGN
+1567 DSSTYSEKSIWGN
-1580 TNYVFNS
+1580 KNYVFNS

-1596 AVDSI
+1596 DVDSI
-1601 QIEISNPSQK
+1601 QIEISKSDHK

-1650 ATLVQEVTLGSNNSW
+1650 ATLVQEVTLDSNNSW

>member
-1 MQNYSY
+1 M
-7 KVKNILKR
+7 
-15 HKNHTRYIIVFFL
+15 
-28 LSAFVVSFVCSALM
+28 
-42 KPAVSMTN
+42 
-50 NDYLDENAYES
+50 
-61 EDLSNISFDM
+61 
-71 EDNPTLLANAT
+71 
-82 DGYPITSGK
+82 
-91 YEESDWYTGGS
+91 
-102 LGIAGD
+102 
-108 FHMFAFDQ
+108 
-116 LILNQ
+116 
-121 HLNGNFATPNLYLA
+121 
-135 AGAKAIGPNNDIK
+135 
-148 ERMLSVVSNSIG
+148 
-160 LIGVYFDDYDDG
+160 
-172 NGGGNKYQ
+172 
-180 SAQIKFSDLYVPS
+180 
-193 SCTITQ
+193 
-199 FYPSQTDLFDLS
+199 
-211 PMKQYEAVNDE
+211 
-222 GNKLVGYG
+222 
-230 NVINESTSR
+230 
-239 GFSLKKINGQCYIQH
+239 
-254 AGSDYIDFSSYKTK
+254 
-268 YQQMSNSYSKLQSNV
+268 
-283 EFNNGNINL
+283 
-292 PDSSVQAQNIL
+292 
-303 NITASDF
+303 
-310 NSINQHFSISGID
+310 
-323 WSDGQYQ
+323 
-330 NNQTLVINVDL
+330 
-341 AGQTDFA
+341 
-348 FNKDVKYSYKGSTN
+348 
-362 LILNGGEDSLYK
+362 
-374 GTNILWN
+374 
-381 FYDSSETDGVYKGK
+381 
-395 IHNTKTING
+395 
-404 QFLAPGADVKLDVTF
+404 
-419 NGNAIANKIVI
+419 I

-442 VITENKISVTAK
+442 VIKETEISVTAK
-454 KEWLDNG
+454 KKWLDNG

-486 SNSALYKENVALNE
+486 SNSDLYEENVELNE

-568 FDRNGNSISAP
+568 FDRNGNSISSP

-662 KNKKIDGGLEIN
+662 KNKKNDGGLEIN

-688 VNNIKVNLKRTL
+688 VNNITVNLKRAL

-720 EIVGSVNLKRVKL
+720 EIVGQVDYPRYNGGV
-733 INNVNQDTNLGKV
+733 V
-746 IDITSSDAKSPVTN
+746 DITDSTN
-760 WNKVSKIKIKINA
+760 SKVVKAMTENVRNKVSKIEITVVGSPNGA
-773 GSSELQLH
+773 FQYNCDQSGNNGSSNIQL
-781 LRYNVTDQVQ
+781 NTS
-791 TGTEIK
+791 T
-797 KIQNNQEIDIDS
+797 IDLDNIS
-809 LTTSNIAA
+809 LTSNYIKLDMYGDFTAS
-817 VVDYDDNNGF
+817 VK
-827 DVDVEFLAPITQK
+827 FLAPIAPK

-848 GIASENDIFT
+848 GVASEDDIFI

-871 TSVASVSLKPDTNST
+871 TSVANVSLKPDTNST

-895 DKYYYVKV
+895 NKYYYVKV

-932 SCIGSNGAVS
+932 SCFGSNGAVS
-942 GAPSDAEYVA
+942 GAPSDAEFVA

-1217 KVSSDSNGVAIDSTD
+1217 KVSADSNGVAIDSTD

-1260 ITVEIHRSTNP
+1260 ITVEIHRSTNK

-1305 KTYVFNNLPQNN
+1305 KTYIFNNLPQNN

-1405 NKSGGFVGFTKS
+1405 NKSGEFVGFTKS

-1529 IKIKKSTNVLHE
+1529 IKIKKSTNVLQE

-1596 AVDSI
+1596 DVDSI

-1691 NGYQSSYQYGDSPG
+1691 NEYQSSYQYGDSPG

>member
-1 MQNYSY
+1 MMQNYSY

-121 HLNGNFATPNLYLA
+121 HLNGNFATPNLVIKGVA
-135 AGAKAIGPNNDIK
+135 ATIGQNQKIREK
-148 ERMLSVVSNSIG
+148 MLSIAQNSISVWG
-160 LIGVYFDDYDDG
+160 SYPSYGVWQNVSDFYIPKDINVSSLNPLTLDNIKFYDD
-172 NGGGNKYQ
+172 NGVNLQEQKNQ
-180 SAQIKFSDLYVPS
+180 SWNVVLENLSFSV
-193 SCTITQ
+193 
-199 FYPSQTDLFDLS
+199 
-211 PMKQYEAVNDE
+211 K
-222 GNKLVGYG
+222 
-230 NVINESTSR
+230 
-239 GFSLKKINGQCYIQH
+239 H
-254 AGSDYIDFSSYKTK
+254 ADDYIDFSSYKTK

-348 FNKDVKYSYKGSTN
+348 FNKAVTYSYKGSADS
-362 LILNGGEDSLYK
+362 ILNGGENSLYK

-395 IHNTKTING
+395 IHNTAIING

-442 VITENKISVTAK
+442 VIKETEISVTAK

-486 SNSALYKENVALNE
+486 SNSDLYEENVELNE

-568 FDRNGNSISAP
+568 FDRNGNSISSP

-662 KNKKIDGGLEIN
+662 KNKKNDGGLEIN

-688 VNNIKVNLKRTL
+688 VNNITVNLKRTL

-733 INNVNQDTNLGKV
+733 NNANQDTNLGKV

-760 WNKVSKIKIKINA
+760 WKKVSKIKIKINA
-773 GSSELQLH
+773 GSSALQLN
-781 LRYNVTDQVQ
+781 LRYNVTDQIY

-797 KIQNNQEIDIDS
+797 KIQNNQEIDIDN

-817 VVDYDDNNGF
+817 VVNYDDNNGF
-827 DVDVEFLAPITQK
+827 DVDIEFLAPITQK

-848 GIASENDIFT
+848 GVASEDDIFV

-903 KDNSVKDGYT
+903 KENSVKDGYT

-942 GAPSDAEYVA
+942 GAPSDAESVA

-1250 WSDPDTQHND
+1250 WSDLDTQHND

-1271 NDVPKQTFI
+1271 NDVPKQTLI
-1280 TVTSTSMSASATSTT
+1280 TVTSTSMSTSATSTT

-1434 FQCWSNEPEITD
+1434 FQCWGNEPEITD

-1561 AIKDFL
+1561 AIKYFL

>member
-1 MQNYSY
+1 MMQNYSY

-135 AGAKAIGPNNDIK
+135 AGATAIGPNNDIK

-160 LIGVYFDDYDDG
+160 LIGVYLDDYDDG

-199 FYPSQTDLFDLS
+199 FDPGQTNLFDLS

-239 GFSLKKINGQCYIQH
+239 GFSLKEINGQCYIQH

-348 FNKDVKYSYKGSTN
+348 FNKDVKYSYKGSTD

-395 IHNTKTING
+395 IHNTATING

-442 VITENKISVTAK
+442 VIKETEISVTAK
-454 KEWLDNG
+454 KKWLDNG

-486 SNSALYKENVALNE
+486 SNSDLYEENVELNE

-568 FDRNGNSISAP
+568 FDRNGNSISSP

-662 KNKKIDGGLEIN
+662 KNKKNDGGLEIN

-688 VNNIKVNLKRTL
+688 VNNITVNLKRAL

-720 EIVGSVNLKRVKL
+720 EIVGQVDYPRYNGGV
-733 INNVNQDTNLGKV
+733 V
-746 IDITSSDAKSPVTN
+746 DITDSTN
-760 WNKVSKIKIKINA
+760 SKVVKAMTENVRNKVSKIEITVVGSPNGA
-773 GSSELQLH
+773 FQYNCDQSGNNGSSNIQL
-781 LRYNVTDQVQ
+781 NTS
-791 TGTEIK
+791 T
-797 KIQNNQEIDIDS
+797 IDLDNIS
-809 LTTSNIAA
+809 LTSNYIKLDMYGDFTAS
-817 VVDYDDNNGF
+817 VK
-827 DVDVEFLAPITQK
+827 FLAPIAPK

-848 GIASENDIFT
+848 GVASEDDIFI

-871 TSVASVSLKPDTNST
+871 TSVANVSLKPDTNST

-895 DKYYYVKV
+895 NKYYYVKV

-932 SCIGSNGAVS
+932 SCFGSNGAVS
-942 GAPSDAEYVA
+942 GAPSDAEFVA

-1217 KVSSDSNGVAIDSTD
+1217 KVSADSNGVAIDSTD

-1434 FQCWSNEPEITD
+1434 FQCWSNESEITD

-1459 LIEVSVTAASTTTST
+1459 LIEVSVTAAS
-1474 SISTT
+1474 
-1479 SIITTTTTNAPS
+1479 APS

-1517 FTFSGNQWAEAK
+1517 FTFSGNEWAEAK
-1529 IKIKKSTNVLHE
+1529 IKIKKSTNVLQE
-1541 IKIGFFNSDNTCV
+1541 IKIGFFNSDNTRV

-1567 DSSTYIEKKIWGN
+1567 DPSTYIEKKIWDK

-1587 NSITFTFTD
+1587 NSITFTFND

-1601 QIEISNPSQK
+1601 QIEISNSSYK

-1714 GNITILNTKVTSGS
+1714 GNITILNAKVTSGS

>member
-1 MQNYSY
+1 MMQNYSY

-135 AGAKAIGPNNDIK
+135 TGAAAIGPNNDIK

-160 LIGVYFDDYDDG
+160 LIGKYFDDYDDG

-193 SCTITQ
+193 SCTINQ
-199 FYPSQTDLFDLS
+199 IHLGQTDFFDLS
-211 PMKQYEAVNDE
+211 PMKQYEAVRDE

-442 VITENKISVTAK
+442 VIKETEISVTAK

-486 SNSALYKENVALNE
+486 SNSDLYEENVELNE

-568 FDRNGNSISAP
+568 FDRNGNSISSP

-662 KNKKIDGGLEIN
+662 KNKKNDGGLEIN

-688 VNNIKVNLKRTL
+688 VNNITVNLKRAL

-720 EIVGSVNLKRVKL
+720 EIVGQVDYPRYNGGV
-733 INNVNQDTNLGKV
+733 V
-746 IDITSSDAKSPVTN
+746 DITDSTN
-760 WNKVSKIKIKINA
+760 SKVVKAMTENVRNKVSKIEITVVGSPNGA
-773 GSSELQLH
+773 FQYNCDQSGNNGSSNIQL
-781 LRYNVTDQVQ
+781 NTS
-791 TGTEIK
+791 T
-797 KIQNNQEIDIDS
+797 IDLDNIS
-809 LTTSNIAA
+809 LTSNYIKLDMYGDFTAS
-817 VVDYDDNNGF
+817 VK
-827 DVDVEFLAPITQK
+827 FLAPIAPK

-848 GIASENDIFT
+848 GVASEDDIFI

-932 SCIGSNGAVS
+932 SCFGSNGAVS
-942 GAPSDAEYVA
+942 GAPSDAESVA

-1143 IDNNSSNRPDITL
+1143 IDNNLSNRPDITL

-1271 NDVPKQTFI
+1271 NDVPKQTLI
-1280 TVTSTSMSASATSTT
+1280 TVTSTSMSTSATSTT

-1434 FQCWSNEPEITD
+1434 FQCWSNELEITD

-1459 LIEVSVTAASTTTST
+1459 LIEVSVTAAS
-1474 SISTT
+1474 
-1479 SIITTTTTNAPS
+1479 APS

-1541 IKIGFFNSDNTCV
+1541 IKLGFFNSDNTCV

-1567 DSSTYIEKKIWGN
+1567 DSSAYIEKTIWGN

-1596 AVDSI
+1596 DVDSI

>member
-1 MQNYSY
+1 
-7 KVKNILKR
+7 
-15 HKNHTRYIIVFFL
+15 
-28 LSAFVVSFVCSALM
+28 
-42 KPAVSMTN
+42 MTN

-135 AGAKAIGPNNDIK
+135 AGATAIGPNNDIK

-160 LIGVYFDDYDDG
+160 LIGVYLDDYDDG

-199 FYPSQTDLFDLS
+199 FYPGQTNLFDLS

-239 GFSLKKINGQCYIQH
+239 GFSLKEINGQCYIQH

-348 FNKDVKYSYKGSTN
+348 FNKDVKYSYKGSTD

-395 IHNTKTING
+395 IHNTATING

-442 VITENKISVTAK
+442 VIKETEISVTAK
-454 KEWLDNG
+454 KKWLDNG

-486 SNSALYKENVALNE
+486 SNSDLYEENVELNE

-568 FDRNGNSISAP
+568 FDRNGNSISSP

-662 KNKKIDGGLEIN
+662 KNKKNDGGLEIN

-688 VNNIKVNLKRTL
+688 VNNITVNLKRAL

-720 EIVGSVNLKRVKL
+720 EIVGQVDYPRYNGGV
-733 INNVNQDTNLGKV
+733 V
-746 IDITSSDAKSPVTN
+746 DITDSTN
-760 WNKVSKIKIKINA
+760 SKVVKAMTENVRNKVSKIEITVVGSPNGA
-773 GSSELQLH
+773 FQYNCDQSGNNGSSNIQL
-781 LRYNVTDQVQ
+781 NTS
-791 TGTEIK
+791 T
-797 KIQNNQEIDIDS
+797 IDLDNIS
-809 LTTSNIAA
+809 LTSNYIKLDMYGDFTAS
-817 VVDYDDNNGF
+817 VK
-827 DVDVEFLAPITQK
+827 FLAPIAPK

-848 GIASENDIFT
+848 GVASEDDIFI

-871 TSVASVSLKPDTNST
+871 TSVANVSLKPDTNST

-895 DKYYYVKV
+895 NKYYYVKV

-932 SCIGSNGAVS
+932 SCFGSNGAVS
-942 GAPSDAEYVA
+942 GAPSDAEFVA

-1054 QRSSDNGNTWT
+1054 QRNSDNGNTWT

-1217 KVSSDSNGVAIDSTD
+1217 KVSADSNGVAIDSTD

-1459 LIEVSVTAASTTTST
+1459 LIEVSVTAAS
-1474 SISTT
+1474 
-1479 SIITTTTTNAPS
+1479 APS

-1517 FTFSGNQWAEAK
+1517 FTFSGNEWAEAK
-1529 IKIKKSTNVLHE
+1529 IKIKKSTNVLQE
-1541 IKIGFFNSDNTCV
+1541 IKIGFFNSDNTRV

-1567 DSSTYIEKKIWGN
+1567 DPSTYIEKKIWDK

-1587 NSITFTFTD
+1587 NSITFTFND

-1601 QIEISNPSQK
+1601 QIEISNSSYK

-1691 NGYQSSYQYGDSPG
+1691 NEYQSSYQYGDSPG

>member
-1 MQNYSY
+1 MMQNYSY

-135 AGAKAIGPNNDIK
+135 TGAAAIGPNNDIK

-160 LIGVYFDDYDDG
+160 LIGKYFDDYDDG

-193 SCTITQ
+193 SCTINQ
-199 FYPSQTDLFDLS
+199 IHPGQTDFFDLS
-211 PMKQYEAVNDE
+211 PMKQYEAVRDE

-292 PDSSVQAQNIL
+292 PDSSVQTQNIL

-442 VITENKISVTAK
+442 VIKETEISVTAK

-486 SNSALYKENVALNE
+486 SNSDLYEENVELNE

-568 FDRNGNSISAP
+568 FDRNGNSISSP

-662 KNKKIDGGLEIN
+662 KNKKNDGGLEIN

-688 VNNIKVNLKRTL
+688 VNNITVNLKRAL

-720 EIVGSVNLKRVKL
+720 EIVGQVDYPRYNGGV
-733 INNVNQDTNLGKV
+733 V
-746 IDITSSDAKSPVTN
+746 DITDSTN
-760 WNKVSKIKIKINA
+760 SKVVKAMTENVRNKVSKIEITVVGSPNGA
-773 GSSELQLH
+773 FQYNCDQSGNNGSSNIQL
-781 LRYNVTDQVQ
+781 NTS
-791 TGTEIK
+791 T
-797 KIQNNQEIDIDS
+797 IDLDNIS
-809 LTTSNIAA
+809 LTSNYIKLDMYGDFTAS
-817 VVDYDDNNGF
+817 VK
-827 DVDVEFLAPITQK
+827 FLAPIAPK

-848 GIASENDIFT
+848 GVASEDDIFI

-932 SCIGSNGAVS
+932 SCFGSNGAVS
-942 GAPSDAEYVA
+942 GAPSDAESVA

-1143 IDNNSSNRPDITL
+1143 IDNNLSNRPDITL

-1271 NDVPKQTFI
+1271 NDVPKQTLI
-1280 TVTSTSMSASATSTT
+1280 TVTSTSMSTSATSTT

-1434 FQCWSNEPEITD
+1434 FQCWSNELEITD

-1459 LIEVSVTAASTTTST
+1459 LIEVSVTAAS
-1474 SISTT
+1474 
-1479 SIITTTTTNAPS
+1479 APS

-1541 IKIGFFNSDNTCV
+1541 IKLGFFNSDNTCV

-1567 DSSTYIEKKIWGN
+1567 DSSAYIEKTIWGN

-1596 AVDSI
+1596 DVDSI

>member
-1 MQNYSY
+1 MMQNYSY

-135 AGAKAIGPNNDIK
+135 AGATAIGPNNDIK

-160 LIGVYFDDYDDG
+160 LIGVYLDDYDDG

-211 PMKQYEAVNDE
+211 PMKKYEAVNDE

-348 FNKDVKYSYKGSTN
+348 FNKDVKYSYKGSTD

-395 IHNTKTING
+395 IHNTATING

-442 VITENKISVTAK
+442 VIKETEISVTAK
-454 KEWLDNG
+454 KKWLDNG

-486 SNSALYKENVALNE
+486 SNSDLYEENVELNE

-568 FDRNGNSISAP
+568 FDRNGNSISSP

-662 KNKKIDGGLEIN
+662 KNKKNDGGLEIN

-688 VNNIKVNLKRTL
+688 VNNITVNLKRAL

-720 EIVGSVNLKRVKL
+720 EIVGQIDYPRYNGGVV
-733 INNVNQDTNLGKV
+733 
-746 IDITSSDAKSPVTN
+746 DITDSTN
-760 WNKVSKIKIKINA
+760 SKVVKAMTENVRNKVSKIEITVVGSPNGA
-773 GSSELQLH
+773 FQYNCDQSGNNGSSNIQL
-781 LRYNVTDQVQ
+781 NTS
-791 TGTEIK
+791 T
-797 KIQNNQEIDIDS
+797 IDLDNTS
-809 LTTSNIAA
+809 LTSNYIKLEMYGDFTAS
-817 VVDYDDNNGF
+817 VK
-827 DVDVEFLAPITQK
+827 FLAPIAPK

-848 GIASENDIFT
+848 GVASEDDIFV

-886 NFDGYELIS
+886 NFNGHELKS

-942 GAPSDAEYVA
+942 GAPSDAESVA

-1054 QRSSDNGNTWT
+1054 QRNSDNGNTWT

-1217 KVSSDSNGVAIDSTD
+1217 KVSADSNGVAIDSTD

-1260 ITVEIHRSTNP
+1260 ITVEIHRSTNK

-1305 KTYVFNNLPQNN
+1305 KTYIFNNLPQNN

-1405 NKSGGFVGFTKS
+1405 NKSEGFVGFTKS

-1434 FQCWSNEPEITD
+1434 FQCWSNELEITD

-1474 SISTT
+1474 SATTSTSISTT

-1491 GNVVSGTITDYS
+1491 GNSETGTINYDGTEYTITVNNGNDIQINSVIFDIKDITSGNQIHVSFLNAEKNSEWNHVASLFIQNYSSLNISDKRSCNYSMNGNTVTIYDFEDKINKIVFYNSGLTATIDYKIIYADDGGTQQNSNSMNPVAFAYS
-1503 SSPVIEL
+1503 SS
-1510 AQIRKAK
+1510 
-1517 FTFSGNQWAEAK
+1517 
-1529 IKIKKSTNVLHE
+1529 
-1541 IKIGFFNSDNTCV
+1541 
-1554 CIELPSD
+1554 
-1561 AIKDFL
+1561 FL
-1567 DSSTYIEKKIWGN
+1567 KG
-1580 TNYVFNS
+1580 
-1587 NSITFTFTD
+1587 
-1596 AVDSI
+1596 
-1601 QIEISNPSQK
+1601 
-1611 FTSIEYVVSDD
+1611 
-1622 STAQFK
+1622 
-1628 SAFKISGLNL
+1628 
-1638 LASNQ
+1638 
-1643 GSNSNTD
+1643 NSNTD

-1691 NGYQSSYQYGDSPG
+1691 NEYQSSYQYGDSPG

>member
-1 MQNYSY
+1 MMQNYSY

-121 HLNGNFATPNLYLA
+121 HLNGNFATQNLYLA
-135 AGAKAIGPNNDIK
+135 GAVTAIGPNNDIK

-160 LIGVYFDDYDDG
+160 LIGAYIDDYDDG
-172 NGGGNKYQ
+172 NGGGYKYR

-211 PMKQYEAVNDE
+211 PMKQYEAVWDKD
-222 GNKLVGYG
+222 NKLVGYG
-230 NVINESTSR
+230 KVINESTSR

-348 FNKDVKYSYKGSTN
+348 FNKDVKYSYKGSTDS
-362 LILNGGEDSLYK
+362 ILNGGEASLYK

-395 IHNTKTING
+395 IHNTATING

-419 NGNAIANKIVI
+419 NGNAIANKILI

-486 SNSALYKENVALNE
+486 SNSDLYEENVELNE

-688 VNNIKVNLKRTL
+688 VNNITVNLKRAL

-720 EIVGSVNLKRVKL
+720 EIVGQVDYPRYNGGV
-733 INNVNQDTNLGKV
+733 V
-746 IDITSSDAKSPVTN
+746 DITDSTN
-760 WNKVSKIKIKINA
+760 SKVVKAMTENVRNKVSKIEITVVGSPNGA
-773 GSSELQLH
+773 FQYNCDQSGNNQSGNNGSSNIQL
-781 LRYNVTDQVQ
+781 NTS
-791 TGTEIK
+791 T
-797 KIQNNQEIDIDS
+797 IDLDNIS
-809 LTTSNIAA
+809 LTSNYIKLDMYGDFTAS
-817 VVDYDDNNGF
+817 VK
-827 DVDVEFLAPITQK
+827 FLAPIAPK

-848 GIASENDIFT
+848 GVASEDDIFI

-895 DKYYYVKV
+895 NKYYYVKV
-903 KDNSVKDGYT
+903 RDDSVKDGYT

-932 SCIGSNGAVS
+932 SCFGSNGAVS
-942 GAPSDAEYVA
+942 GAPSDAESVA

-1217 KVSSDSNGVAIDSTD
+1217 KVSADSNGVAIDSTD

-1295 ILTTTTAPTT
+1295 MLTTTTAPTT
-1305 KTYVFNNLPQNN
+1305 KTYIFNNLPQNN

-1339 SDSYTNGTI
+1339 SDSYTDGTI

-1434 FQCWSNEPEITD
+1434 FQCWSNESEITD

-1474 SISTT
+1474 SATTSTSISTT

-1491 GNVVSGTITDYS
+1491 GKSETGTINYDGTEYTITVNNGNDIQIEKIIFDIKAIQGSNQVFVKLFNSENIVEWGQYVASLYIQNYSSLNISDKQRCNYSMNGNTVTIYDFEDKINKIVFYNSGLTATIDYKIIYADDGGTQQNSNSMNPVAFAYS
-1503 SSPVIEL
+1503 SS
-1510 AQIRKAK
+1510 
-1517 FTFSGNQWAEAK
+1517 
-1529 IKIKKSTNVLHE
+1529 
-1541 IKIGFFNSDNTCV
+1541 
-1554 CIELPSD
+1554 
-1561 AIKDFL
+1561 FL
-1567 DSSTYIEKKIWGN
+1567 KG
-1580 TNYVFNS
+1580 
-1587 NSITFTFTD
+1587 
-1596 AVDSI
+1596 
-1601 QIEISNPSQK
+1601 
-1611 FTSIEYVVSDD
+1611 
-1622 STAQFK
+1622 
-1628 SAFKISGLNL
+1628 
-1638 LASNQ
+1638 
-1643 GSNSNTD
+1643 NSNTD

-1705 DTGYITGNN
+1705 DTGYITANN

>member
-1 MQNYSY
+1 MMQNYSY

-135 AGAKAIGPNNDIK
+135 TGAAAIGPNNDIK

-160 LIGVYFDDYDDG
+160 LIGKYFDDYDDG

-193 SCTITQ
+193 SCTINQ
-199 FYPSQTDLFDLS
+199 IHPGQTDFFDLS
-211 PMKQYEAVNDE
+211 PMKQYEAVRDE

-442 VITENKISVTAK
+442 VIKETEISVTAK

-486 SNSALYKENVALNE
+486 SNSDLYEENVELNE

-568 FDRNGNSISAP
+568 FDRNGNSISSP

-662 KNKKIDGGLEIN
+662 KNKKNDGGLEIN

-688 VNNIKVNLKRTL
+688 VNNITVNLKRAL

-720 EIVGSVNLKRVKL
+720 EIVGQVDYPRYNGGV
-733 INNVNQDTNLGKV
+733 V
-746 IDITSSDAKSPVTN
+746 DITDSTN
-760 WNKVSKIKIKINA
+760 SKVVKAMTENVRNKVSKIEITVVGSPNGA
-773 GSSELQLH
+773 FQYNCDQSGNNGSSNIQL
-781 LRYNVTDQVQ
+781 NTS
-791 TGTEIK
+791 T
-797 KIQNNQEIDIDS
+797 IDLDNIS
-809 LTTSNIAA
+809 LTSNYIKLDMYGDFTAS
-817 VVDYDDNNGF
+817 VK
-827 DVDVEFLAPITQK
+827 FLAPIAPK

-848 GIASENDIFT
+848 GVASEDDIFI

-932 SCIGSNGAVS
+932 SCFGSNGAVS
-942 GAPSDAEYVA
+942 GAPSDAESVA

-1143 IDNNSSNRPDITL
+1143 IDNNLSNRPDITL

-1271 NDVPKQTFI
+1271 NDVPKQTLI
-1280 TVTSTSMSASATSTT
+1280 TVTSTSMSTSATSTT

-1405 NKSGGFVGFTKS
+1405 NKSEGFVGFTKS

-1434 FQCWSNEPEITD
+1434 FQCWSNELEITD

-1459 LIEVSVTAASTTTST
+1459 LIEVSVTAAS
-1474 SISTT
+1474 
-1479 SIITTTTTNAPS
+1479 APS

-1529 IKIKKSTNVLHE
+1529 IKIKKSTNVLQE

-1567 DSSTYIEKKIWGN
+1567 DSSAYIEKTIWGN

-1596 AVDSI
+1596 DVDSI

>member
-1 MQNYSY
+1 MMQNYSY

-121 HLNGNFATPNLYLA
+121 HLNGNFATPNLVIKGVA
-135 AGAKAIGPNNDIK
+135 ATIGQNQKIREK
-148 ERMLSVVSNSIG
+148 MLSIAQNSISVWG
-160 LIGVYFDDYDDG
+160 SYPSYGVWQNVSDFYIPKDINVSSLNPLTLDNIKFYDD
-172 NGGGNKYQ
+172 NGVNLQEQKNQ
-180 SAQIKFSDLYVPS
+180 SWNVVLENLSFSV
-193 SCTITQ
+193 
-199 FYPSQTDLFDLS
+199 
-211 PMKQYEAVNDE
+211 K
-222 GNKLVGYG
+222 
-230 NVINESTSR
+230 
-239 GFSLKKINGQCYIQH
+239 H
-254 AGSDYIDFSSYKTK
+254 ADDYIDFSSYKTK

-348 FNKDVKYSYKGSTN
+348 FNKAVTYSYKGSADS
-362 LILNGGEDSLYK
+362 ILNGGENSLYK

-395 IHNTKTING
+395 IHNTAIING

-442 VITENKISVTAK
+442 VIKETEISVTAK

-486 SNSALYKENVALNE
+486 SNSDLYEENVELNE

-568 FDRNGNSISAP
+568 FDRNGNSISSP

-662 KNKKIDGGLEIN
+662 KNKKNDGGLEIN

-688 VNNIKVNLKRTL
+688 VNNITVNLKRAL

-720 EIVGSVNLKRVKL
+720 EIVGQVDYPRYNGGIV
-733 INNVNQDTNLGKV
+733 
-746 IDITSSDAKSPVTN
+746 DITDSTN
-760 WNKVSKIKIKINA
+760 SKVVKAMTENVRNKVSKIEITVVGSPNGA
-773 GSSELQLH
+773 FQYNCDQSGNNGSS
-781 LRYNVTDQVQ
+781 N
-791 TGTEIK
+791 IK
-797 KIQNNQEIDIDS
+797 LNTSTIDLDNIS
-809 LTTSNIAA
+809 LTSNYIKLEMYGDFTAS
-817 VVDYDDNNGF
+817 VK
-827 DVDVEFLAPITQK
+827 FLAPIAPK

-848 GIASENDIFT
+848 GVASEDDIFV

-942 GAPSDAEYVA
+942 GAPSDAESVA

-1176 TPTKNGSTWTYTY
+1176 TPTKNGNTWTYTY

-1217 KVSSDSNGVAIDSTD
+1217 KVSADSNGVAIDSTD

-1243 SLNLTKN
+1243 SLKLTKN

-1280 TVTSTSMSASATSTT
+1280 TVTSTSMSASATSTST
-1295 ILTTTTAPTT
+1295 TMLTTTTAPTT
-1305 KTYVFNNLPQNN
+1305 KTYIFNNLPQNN

-1405 NKSGGFVGFTKS
+1405 NKSEGFVGFTKS

-1434 FQCWSNEPEITD
+1434 FQCWSNELEITD

-1459 LIEVSVTAASTTTST
+1459 LIEVSVTAASTTTSTSATTST

-1529 IKIKKSTNVLHE
+1529 IKIKKSTNVLQE
-1541 IKIGFFNSDNTCV
+1541 IKLGFFNSDNTCV

-1567 DSSTYIEKKIWGN
+1567 DSSAYIEKTIWGN

-1596 AVDSI
+1596 DVDSI
-1601 QIEISNPSQK
+1601 QIEISNPNQK

>member
-1 MQNYSY
+1 M
-7 KVKNILKR
+7 
-15 HKNHTRYIIVFFL
+15 
-28 LSAFVVSFVCSALM
+28 
-42 KPAVSMTN
+42 
-50 NDYLDENAYES
+50 
-61 EDLSNISFDM
+61 
-71 EDNPTLLANAT
+71 
-82 DGYPITSGK
+82 
-91 YEESDWYTGGS
+91 
-102 LGIAGD
+102 
-108 FHMFAFDQ
+108 
-116 LILNQ
+116 
-121 HLNGNFATPNLYLA
+121 
-135 AGAKAIGPNNDIK
+135 
-148 ERMLSVVSNSIG
+148 
-160 LIGVYFDDYDDG
+160 
-172 NGGGNKYQ
+172 
-180 SAQIKFSDLYVPS
+180 
-193 SCTITQ
+193 
-199 FYPSQTDLFDLS
+199 
-211 PMKQYEAVNDE
+211 
-222 GNKLVGYG
+222 
-230 NVINESTSR
+230 
-239 GFSLKKINGQCYIQH
+239 
-254 AGSDYIDFSSYKTK
+254 
-268 YQQMSNSYSKLQSNV
+268 
-283 EFNNGNINL
+283 
-292 PDSSVQAQNIL
+292 
-303 NITASDF
+303 
-310 NSINQHFSISGID
+310 
-323 WSDGQYQ
+323 
-330 NNQTLVINVDL
+330 
-341 AGQTDFA
+341 
-348 FNKDVKYSYKGSTN
+348 
-362 LILNGGEDSLYK
+362 
-374 GTNILWN
+374 
-381 FYDSSETDGVYKGK
+381 
-395 IHNTKTING
+395 
-404 QFLAPGADVKLDVTF
+404 
-419 NGNAIANKIVI
+419 I

-461 SESHSAVM
+461 GESHSAVM

-486 SNSALYKENVALNE
+486 SNAALYAKNVELNE

-523 YIVETNKPS
+523 YIVETNKPI

-568 FDRNGNSISAP
+568 FDRNGNSISSP

-662 KNKKIDGGLEIN
+662 KNKKNDGGLEIN
-674 KQWVDKDGNPTSPT
+674 KQWVDKDGNSTTPT
-688 VNNIKVNLKRTL
+688 VNNITVNLKRAL

-720 EIVGSVNLKRVKL
+720 EIVGQVDYPAYKGGV
-733 INNVNQDTNLGKV
+733 V
-746 IDITSSDAKSPVTN
+746 DITDSTN
-760 WNKVSKIKIKINA
+760 SKVVKAMTENVRNKVRKIEITVVGGPNGDFQYNCDQNGNN
-773 GSSELQLH
+773 GSS
-781 LRYNVTDQVQ
+781 N
-791 TGTEIK
+791 IK
-797 KIQNNQEIDIDS
+797 LNTSTIDLDNIS
-809 LTTSNIAA
+809 LTSNYIKLDMYGDFTAS
-817 VVDYDDNNGF
+817 VK
-827 DVDVEFLAPITQK
+827 FLAPIAPK

-848 GIASENDIFT
+848 GVASEDDIFI

-942 GAPSDAEYVA
+942 GAPSDAESVA

-1271 NDVPKQTFI
+1271 NDVPKQTLI

-1434 FQCWSNEPEITD
+1434 FQCWGNEPEITD

-1459 LIEVSVTAASTTTST
+1459 LIEVSV
-1474 SISTT
+1474 
-1479 SIITTTTTNAPS
+1479 TTTTTNAPS

-1510 AQIRKAK
+1510 AKIRKAK

-1529 IKIKKSTNVLHE
+1529 IKIKKSTNVLQE

>member
-1 MQNYSY
+1 MMQNYSY

-135 AGAKAIGPNNDIK
+135 GGATAIGPNNDIK

-160 LIGVYFDDYDDG
+160 LIGVYLDDYDDG
-172 NGGGNKYQ
+172 NGGGNKYK

-211 PMKQYEAVNDE
+211 PMKKYEAVNDE

-310 NSINQHFSISGID
+310 NSIKQHFSISGID

-348 FNKDVKYSYKGSTN
+348 FNKDVEYSYKGSTDS
-362 LILNGGEDSLYK
+362 ILNGAEDSLFK

-523 YIVETNKPS
+523 YIVETNKLI

-568 FDRNGNSISAP
+568 FDRNGNSISSP

-662 KNKKIDGGLEIN
+662 KNKKNDGGLEIN

-688 VNNIKVNLKRTL
+688 VNNITVNLKRAL

-720 EIVGSVNLKRVKL
+720 EIVGQVDYPRYNGGV
-733 INNVNQDTNLGKV
+733 V
-746 IDITSSDAKSPVTN
+746 DITDSTN
-760 WNKVSKIKIKINA
+760 SKVVKAMTENVRNKVSKIEITVVGSPNGA
-773 GSSELQLH
+773 FQYNCDQSGNNGSSNIQL
-781 LRYNVTDQVQ
+781 NTS
-791 TGTEIK
+791 T
-797 KIQNNQEIDIDS
+797 IDLDNIS
-809 LTTSNIAA
+809 LTSNYIKLDMYGDFTAS
-817 VVDYDDNNGF
+817 VK
-827 DVDVEFLAPITQK
+827 FLAPIAPK

-848 GIASENDIFT
+848 GVASEDDIFI

-932 SCIGSNGAVS
+932 SCFGSNGAVS
-942 GAPSDAEYVA
+942 GAPSDAESVA

-1143 IDNNSSNRPDITL
+1143 IDNNLSNRPDITL

-1271 NDVPKQTFI
+1271 NDVPKQTLI
-1280 TVTSTSMSASATSTT
+1280 TVTSTSMSTSATSTT
-1295 ILTTTTAPTT
+1295 MLTTMLTTTTAPTT

-1405 NKSGGFVGFTKS
+1405 NKSEGFVGFTKS

-1491 GNVVSGTITDYS
+1491 GNSETGTINYDGTEYTITVNNGNDIQINSVVFDIKDITSGNQIHVTFLNDEKNSEWNHVASLFIQNYSSLNISDKRSCNYSMNGNTVTIYDFEDKINKIVFYNSGLTATIDYKIIYADDGGTQQNSNSMNPVAFAYS
-1503 SSPVIEL
+1503 SS
-1510 AQIRKAK
+1510 
-1517 FTFSGNQWAEAK
+1517 
-1529 IKIKKSTNVLHE
+1529 
-1541 IKIGFFNSDNTCV
+1541 
-1554 CIELPSD
+1554 
-1561 AIKDFL
+1561 FL
-1567 DSSTYIEKKIWGN
+1567 KG
-1580 TNYVFNS
+1580 
-1587 NSITFTFTD
+1587 
-1596 AVDSI
+1596 
-1601 QIEISNPSQK
+1601 
-1611 FTSIEYVVSDD
+1611 
-1622 STAQFK
+1622 
-1628 SAFKISGLNL
+1628 
-1638 LASNQ
+1638 
-1643 GSNSNTD
+1643 NSNTD

>member
-1 MQNYSY
+1 MMQNYSY

-82 DGYPITSGK
+82 DGYPVTSGK

-135 AGAKAIGPNNDIK
+135 GGATAIGPNNDIK

-160 LIGVYFDDYDDG
+160 LIGVYLDDYDDG

-211 PMKQYEAVNDE
+211 PMKQYEAVRDE

-348 FNKDVKYSYKGSTN
+348 FNKDVKYSYKGSTDS
-362 LILNGGEDSLYK
+362 ILNGGEDSLYK

-395 IHNTKTING
+395 IHNTATING

-442 VITENKISVTAK
+442 VIKETEISVTAK

-486 SNSALYKENVALNE
+486 SNSDLYEENVELNE

-568 FDRNGNSISAP
+568 FDRNGNSISSP

-688 VNNIKVNLKRTL
+688 VNNITVNLKRAL

-720 EIVGSVNLKRVKL
+720 EIVGQVDYPRYNGGV
-733 INNVNQDTNLGKV
+733 V
-746 IDITSSDAKSPVTN
+746 DITDSTN
-760 WNKVSKIKIKINA
+760 SKVVKAMTENVRNKVSKIEITVVGSPNGA
-773 GSSELQLH
+773 FQYNCDQSGNNGSSNIQL
-781 LRYNVTDQVQ
+781 NTS
-791 TGTEIK
+791 T
-797 KIQNNQEIDIDS
+797 IDLDNTS
-809 LTTSNIAA
+809 LTSNYIKLDMYGDFTAS
-817 VVDYDDNNGF
+817 VK
-827 DVDVEFLAPITQK
+827 FLAPIAPK

-848 GIASENDIFT
+848 GVASEDDIFI

-895 DKYYYVKV
+895 NKYYYVKI

-918 TSKIKGDAS
+918 TSKIKGDVS

-932 SCIGSNGAVS
+932 SCFGSNGAVS
-942 GAPSDAEYVA
+942 GAPSDAESVA

-966 YRIEE
+966 YRIEG
-971 LPFVNASNQTYYYY
+971 LPFVNVSNQTYYYY

-1002 GNGVSLSTDSTK
+1002 GNGVCLSTDSTK

-1038 IWRGFDS
+1038 SWSGFDS

-1077 NQWKCSFIDLPKKS
+1077 NQWKCSFSDLPKKS

-1106 IPVGYN
+1106 IPVGYD

-1137 AVNKKW
+1137 AVNKRW

-1156 TLQRKLS
+1156 NLQRKLS

-1176 TPTKNGSTWTYTY
+1176 TPTKNGNTWTYTY

-1217 KVSSDSNGVAIDSTD
+1217 KVSADSNGVAIDSTD

-1250 WSDPDTQHND
+1250 WSDPDVQHND
-1260 ITVEIHRSTNP
+1260 ITVEIHRSINS
-1271 NDVPKQTFI
+1271 NDVPKQTLI
-1280 TVTSTSMSASATSTT
+1280 TKISTSTT
-1295 ILTTTTAPTT
+1295 TTTSTTVLTTTTAKTT
-1305 KTYVFNNLPQNN
+1305 KTYTFNNLPQNS

-1434 FQCWSNEPEITD
+1434 FQCWSNESEITD
-1446 TSSLSFTANGMSS
+1446 TSSLSFIANGMSS
-1459 LIEVSVTAASTTTST
+1459 LIEVSVTT
-1474 SISTT
+1474 I
-1479 SIITTTTTNAPS
+1479 NAPS
-1491 GNVVSGTITDYS
+1491 GNSETGTINYDGTEYTITVNNGNDIQIEKIIFDIKAIQGNNQVSVKLFNSENIVEWGQYVASLYIQNYSSLNISDKQRCNYSMNGNTVTIYDFEDKINKIVFYNSGLTATIDYKIIYADDGGTQQNSNSMNPVAFAYS
-1503 SSPVIEL
+1503 SS
-1510 AQIRKAK
+1510 
-1517 FTFSGNQWAEAK
+1517 
-1529 IKIKKSTNVLHE
+1529 
-1541 IKIGFFNSDNTCV
+1541 
-1554 CIELPSD
+1554 
-1561 AIKDFL
+1561 FL
-1567 DSSTYIEKKIWGN
+1567 KG
-1580 TNYVFNS
+1580 
-1587 NSITFTFTD
+1587 
-1596 AVDSI
+1596 
-1601 QIEISNPSQK
+1601 
-1611 FTSIEYVVSDD
+1611 
-1622 STAQFK
+1622 
-1628 SAFKISGLNL
+1628 
-1638 LASNQ
+1638 
-1643 GSNSNTD
+1643 NSNTD

-1691 NGYQSSYQYGDSPG
+1691 NGYQSSYQYGDSPS

-1728 IEMPSTGGKG
+1728 VEMPSTGGKG
-1738 INDYRNAGIIMM
+1738 INDYRNAGFIMM

>member
-1 MQNYSY
+1 MMQNYSY

-135 AGAKAIGPNNDIK
+135 AGATAIGPNNDIS

-160 LIGVYFDDYDDG
+160 LIGKYFDDYDDG

-193 SCTITQ
+193 SCTITKPH
-199 FYPSQTDLFDLS
+199 PSQTDFFDLS
-211 PMKQYEAVNDE
+211 PMKQYEAVRDE

-442 VITENKISVTAK
+442 VIKETEISVTAK

-486 SNSALYKENVALNE
+486 SNSDLYEENVELNE

-568 FDRNGNSISAP
+568 FDRNGNSISSP

-688 VNNIKVNLKRTL
+688 VNNITVNLKRTL

-720 EIVGSVNLKRVKL
+720 EIVGQVDYPRYNGGV
-733 INNVNQDTNLGKV
+733 V
-746 IDITSSDAKSPVTN
+746 DITDNTN
-760 WNKVSKIKIKINA
+760 SKVVKAMTENVRNKVSKIEITVVGSPNGA
-773 GSSELQLH
+773 FQYNCDQSGNNGSSNIQL
-781 LRYNVTDQVQ
+781 NTS
-791 TGTEIK
+791 T
-797 KIQNNQEIDIDS
+797 IDLDNIS
-809 LTTSNIAA
+809 LTSNYIKLDMYGDFTAS
-817 VVDYDDNNGF
+817 VK
-827 DVDVEFLAPITQK
+827 FLAPIAPK

-848 GIASENDIFT
+848 GVASEDDIFI

-895 DKYYYVKV
+895 NKYYYVKI
-903 KDNSVKDGYT
+903 KDNSVKDGYM

-932 SCIGSNGAVS
+932 SCFGSNGAVS
-942 GAPSDAEYVA
+942 GAPSDAESVA

-1031 IQINVEK
+1031 IQINIEK

-1271 NDVPKQTFI
+1271 NDVPKQTLI
-1280 TVTSTSMSASATSTT
+1280 TVTSTSMSTSATSTT

-1405 NKSGGFVGFTKS
+1405 NKSGEFVGFTKS

-1479 SIITTTTTNAPS
+1479 SIITTTTINAPS
-1491 GNVVSGTITDYS
+1491 GNFETGTINYDGTEYTITVNNGNDIQINSVVFDIKDITSGNQIHVTFLNDEKNSEWNHVASLFIQNYSSLNISDKRSCNYSMNGNTVTIYDFEDKINKIVFYNSGLTATIDYKIIYADDGGTQQNSNSMNPVAFAYS
-1503 SSPVIEL
+1503 SS
-1510 AQIRKAK
+1510 
-1517 FTFSGNQWAEAK
+1517 
-1529 IKIKKSTNVLHE
+1529 
-1541 IKIGFFNSDNTCV
+1541 
-1554 CIELPSD
+1554 
-1561 AIKDFL
+1561 FL
-1567 DSSTYIEKKIWGN
+1567 KG
-1580 TNYVFNS
+1580 
-1587 NSITFTFTD
+1587 
-1596 AVDSI
+1596 
-1601 QIEISNPSQK
+1601 
-1611 FTSIEYVVSDD
+1611 
-1622 STAQFK
+1622 
-1628 SAFKISGLNL
+1628 
-1638 LASNQ
+1638 
-1643 GSNSNTD
+1643 NSNTD

>member
-1 MQNYSY
+1 MMQNYSY

-121 HLNGNFATPNLYLA
+121 HLNGNFATPNLV
-135 AGAKAIGPNNDIK
+135 IK
-148 ERMLSVVSNSIG
+148 EIAVTIGQNQNIREKMLSIAQNSISVWG
-160 LIGVYFDDYDDG
+160 SYPSHGTWQNVSDFYIPKDINVSSLKPLTLD
-172 NGGGNKYQ
+172 N
-180 SAQIKFSDLYVPS
+180 IKFYD
-193 SCTITQ
+193 
-199 FYPSQTDLFDLS
+199 
-211 PMKQYEAVNDE
+211 
-222 GNKLVGYG
+222 
-230 NVINESTSR
+230 
-239 GFSLKKINGQCYIQH
+239 INGVNLQEQKNQSWNVNLENLSFSVKH
-254 AGSDYIDFSSYKTK
+254 ADNYIDFSSYKTK

-348 FNKDVKYSYKGSTN
+348 FNKDVTYSYKGSADS
-362 LILNGGEDSLYK
+362 ILNGGEASLFK

-381 FYDSSETDGVYKGK
+381 FYDSSKTDGVYKGK
-395 IHNTKTING
+395 IHSTETING

-461 SESHSAVM
+461 GESHSAVM

-486 SNSALYKENVALNE
+486 SNAALYAKNVELNE

-523 YIVETNKPS
+523 YIVETNKPI

-568 FDRNGNSISAP
+568 FDRNGNSISSP

-662 KNKKIDGGLEIN
+662 KNKKNDGGLEIN
-674 KQWVDKDGNPTSPT
+674 KQWVDKDGNSTTPT
-688 VNNIKVNLKRTL
+688 VNNITVNLKRAL

-720 EIVGSVNLKRVKL
+720 EIVGQVDYPAYKGGV
-733 INNVNQDTNLGKV
+733 V
-746 IDITSSDAKSPVTN
+746 DITDSTN
-760 WNKVSKIKIKINA
+760 SKVVKAMTENVRNKVRKIEITVVGGPNGDFQYNCDQNGNN
-773 GSSELQLH
+773 GSS
-781 LRYNVTDQVQ
+781 N
-791 TGTEIK
+791 IK
-797 KIQNNQEIDIDS
+797 LNTSTIDLDNIS
-809 LTTSNIAA
+809 LTSNYIKLDMYGDFTAS
-817 VVDYDDNNGF
+817 VK
-827 DVDVEFLAPITQK
+827 FLAPIAPK

-848 GIASENDIFT
+848 GVASEDDIFV

-942 GAPSDAEYVA
+942 GAPSDAESVA

-1271 NDVPKQTFI
+1271 NDVPKQTLI

-1434 FQCWSNEPEITD
+1434 FQCWGNEPEITD

-1510 AQIRKAK
+1510 AQTQIRKAK

-1529 IKIKKSTNVLHE
+1529 IKIKKSTNVLQE

-1561 AIKDFL
+1561 AIKYFL

>member
-1 MQNYSY
+1 MMQNYSY

-15 HKNHTRYIIVFFL
+15 HKNHTRYVIVFFL

-135 AGAKAIGPNNDIK
+135 TGAAAIGPNNDIK

-160 LIGVYFDDYDDG
+160 LIGKYFDDYDDG

-193 SCTITQ
+193 SCTINQ
-199 FYPSQTDLFDLS
+199 IHPGQTDFFDLS
-211 PMKQYEAVNDE
+211 PMKQYEAVRDE

-505 HQWENLPNHDSD
+505 HQWENIPNHDSD

-523 YIVETNKPS
+523 YIVETNKLI

-568 FDRNGNSISAP
+568 FDRNGNSISSP

-662 KNKKIDGGLEIN
+662 KNKKNDGGLEIN

-688 VNNIKVNLKRTL
+688 VNNITVNLKRAL

-720 EIVGSVNLKRVKL
+720 EIVGQVDYPRYNGGV
-733 INNVNQDTNLGKV
+733 V
-746 IDITSSDAKSPVTN
+746 DITDSTN
-760 WNKVSKIKIKINA
+760 SKVVKAMTENVRNKVSKIEITVVGSPNGA
-773 GSSELQLH
+773 FQYNCDQSGNNGSSNIQL
-781 LRYNVTDQVQ
+781 NTS
-791 TGTEIK
+791 T
-797 KIQNNQEIDIDS
+797 IDLDNIS
-809 LTTSNIAA
+809 LTSNYIKLDMYGDFTAS
-817 VVDYDDNNGF
+817 VK
-827 DVDVEFLAPITQK
+827 FLAPIAPK

-848 GIASENDIFT
+848 GVASEDDIFI

-932 SCIGSNGAVS
+932 SCFGSNGAVS
-942 GAPSDAEYVA
+942 GAPSDAESVA

-1143 IDNNSSNRPDITL
+1143 IDNNLSNRPDITL

-1163 DSGTWQDYASVQP
+1163 DSGTWQDYVSVQP
-1176 TPTKNGSTWTYTY
+1176 TPTKNGNTWTYTY

-1217 KVSSDSNGVAIDSTD
+1217 KVSADSNGVAIDSTD

-1271 NDVPKQTFI
+1271 NDVPKQTLI
-1280 TVTSTSMSASATSTT
+1280 TVTSTSMSTSATSTT

-1434 FQCWSNEPEITD
+1434 FQCWSNELEITD

-1459 LIEVSVTAASTTTST
+1459 LIEVSVTAAS
-1474 SISTT
+1474 
-1479 SIITTTTTNAPS
+1479 APS

-1541 IKIGFFNSDNTCV
+1541 IKLGFFNSDNTCV

-1567 DSSTYIEKKIWGN
+1567 DSSAYIEKTIWGN

-1596 AVDSI
+1596 DVDSI

>member
-1 MQNYSY
+1 MMQNYSY

-121 HLNGNFATPNLYLA
+121 HLNGNFATPNLV
-135 AGAKAIGPNNDIK
+135 IK
-148 ERMLSVVSNSIG
+148 EIAATIGQNQNIREKMLSIAQNSISVWG
-160 LIGVYFDDYDDG
+160 SYPSHGTWQNVSDFYIPKDINVSSLKPLTLD
-172 NGGGNKYQ
+172 N
-180 SAQIKFSDLYVPS
+180 IKFYDNNGVNLQEQKNQSWHVNLEN
-193 SCTITQ
+193 
-199 FYPSQTDLFDLS
+199 LS
-211 PMKQYEAVNDE
+211 
-222 GNKLVGYG
+222 
-230 NVINESTSR
+230 
-239 GFSLKKINGQCYIQH
+239 FSVKH
-254 AGSDYIDFSSYKTK
+254 ADNYIDFSSYKTK

-310 NSINQHFSISGID
+310 NSIKGAFLISGID

-348 FNKDVKYSYKGSTN
+348 FNKDVTYSYKGSTD
-362 LILNGGEDSLYK
+362 LILNGGEESLFK

-395 IHNTKTING
+395 IHNTATING

-442 VITENKISVTAK
+442 VITENKISVTTK

-486 SNSALYKENVALNE
+486 SNAALYAQNVELNE

-662 KNKKIDGGLEIN
+662 KNKKNDGGLEIN

-688 VNNIKVNLKRTL
+688 VNNITVNLKRAL

-733 INNVNQDTNLGKV
+733 NNANQDTNLGKV

-760 WNKVSKIKIKINA
+760 WKKVSKIKIKINA
-773 GSSELQLH
+773 GSSALQLN
-781 LRYNVTDQVQ
+781 LRYNVTDQIY
-791 TGTEIK
+791 TGTEINN
-797 KIQNNQEIDIDS
+797 IQNNQEIDIDN

-817 VVDYDDNNGF
+817 VVNYDDNNGF
-827 DVDVEFLAPITQK
+827 DVDIEFLAPIAPK

-848 GIASENDIFT
+848 GVASEDDIFV

-886 NFDGYELIS
+886 NFNGHELKS

-942 GAPSDAEYVA
+942 GVPSDAESVA

-1271 NDVPKQTFI
+1271 NDVPKQTLI
-1280 TVTSTSMSASATSTT
+1280 TVTSTSMSTSATSTT

-1434 FQCWSNEPEITD
+1434 FQCWSNESEITD

-1459 LIEVSVTAASTTTST
+1459 LIEVSVTAAS
-1474 SISTT
+1474 
-1479 SIITTTTTNAPS
+1479 APS

-1510 AQIRKAK
+1510 AQTQIRKAK
-1517 FTFSGNQWAEAK
+1517 FTFSGNQWDEAK
-1529 IKIKKSTNVLHE
+1529 IKIKKSTNE
-1541 IKIGFFNSDNTCV
+1541 TKKIKLGFFSNNNSNI
-1554 CIELPSD
+1554 CIEDDRSETD
-1561 AIKDFL
+1561 ADWSNWVEENSYSISGKQRVFKD
-1567 DSSTYIEKKIWGN
+1567 
-1580 TNYVFNS
+1580 

-1691 NGYQSSYQYGDSPG
+1691 NEYQSSYQYGDSPG

>member
-135 AGAKAIGPNNDIK
+135 GGATTIGPNNDIK

-160 LIGVYFDDYDDG
+160 LIGDYNDDYE
-172 NGGGNKYQ
+172 NNKYK
-180 SAQIKFSDLYVPS
+180 SSQIKFSDLYVPS

-211 PMKQYEAVNDE
+211 PMKQYEAVKDE

-310 NSINQHFSISGID
+310 NSIKQHFSISGID

-348 FNKDVKYSYKGSTN
+348 FNKDVKYSYKGSTAS
-362 LILNGGEDSLYK
+362 ILNGGEDSLYK

-395 IHNTKTING
+395 IHNTATING

-442 VITENKISVTAK
+442 VIKETEISVTAK

-486 SNSALYKENVALNE
+486 SNSDLYEENVELNE

-568 FDRNGNSISAP
+568 FDRNGNSISSP

-662 KNKKIDGGLEIN
+662 KNKKNDGGLEIN

-688 VNNIKVNLKRTL
+688 VNNITVNLKRAL

-720 EIVGSVNLKRVKL
+720 EIVGQVDYPRYNGGV
-733 INNVNQDTNLGKV
+733 V
-746 IDITSSDAKSPVTN
+746 DITDSTN
-760 WNKVSKIKIKINA
+760 SKVVKAMTENVRNKVSKIEITVVGSPNGA
-773 GSSELQLH
+773 FQYNCDQSGNNGSSNIQL
-781 LRYNVTDQVQ
+781 NTS
-791 TGTEIK
+791 T
-797 KIQNNQEIDIDS
+797 IDLDNIS
-809 LTTSNIAA
+809 LTSNYIKLDMYGDFTAS
-817 VVDYDDNNGF
+817 VK
-827 DVDVEFLAPITQK
+827 FLAPIAPK

-848 GIASENDIFT
+848 GVASEDDIFI

-895 DKYYYVKV
+895 NKYYYVKI

-927 VTSDI
+927 VTSSI
-932 SCIGSNGAVS
+932 SCFGSNGAVS
-942 GAPSDAEYVA
+942 GAPSDAESVA

-994 EYIPIQYS
+994 EYIPIQYN

-1045 KPNSITVQL
+1045 EPSSITVQL

-1091 DDDSVTYQ
+1091 DDNSVTYQ

-1163 DSGTWQDYASVQP
+1163 DSGTWQDYVSVQP
-1176 TPTKNGSTWTYTY
+1176 TPTKNGNTWTYTY

-1217 KVSSDSNGVAIDSTD
+1217 KVSADSNGVAIDSTD

-1260 ITVEIHRSTNP
+1260 ITVEIHRSTNK

-1305 KTYVFNNLPQNN
+1305 KTYIFNNLPQNN

-1405 NKSGGFVGFTKS
+1405 NKSEGFVGFTKS

-1459 LIEVSVTAASTTTST
+1459 LIEVSVTAASTTTLTSATTST

-1491 GNVVSGTITDYS
+1491 GNSETGTINYDGTEYTITVNNGNDIQIEKIIFDIKAIQGSNQVSVKLFNSENIVEWGQYVASLYIQNYSSLNISQKQKCNYSMNGNTVTIYDFEDKINKIVFYNSGLTATIDYKIIYADDGGTQQNSNSMNPVAFAYS
-1503 SSPVIEL
+1503 SS
-1510 AQIRKAK
+1510 
-1517 FTFSGNQWAEAK
+1517 
-1529 IKIKKSTNVLHE
+1529 
-1541 IKIGFFNSDNTCV
+1541 
-1554 CIELPSD
+1554 
-1561 AIKDFL
+1561 FL
-1567 DSSTYIEKKIWGN
+1567 KG
-1580 TNYVFNS
+1580 
-1587 NSITFTFTD
+1587 
-1596 AVDSI
+1596 
-1601 QIEISNPSQK
+1601 
-1611 FTSIEYVVSDD
+1611 
-1622 STAQFK
+1622 
-1628 SAFKISGLNL
+1628 
-1638 LASNQ
+1638 
-1643 GSNSNTD
+1643 NSNTD
-1650 ATLVQEVTLGSNNSW
+1650 ATLVREVTLGSNNSW

>member
-1 MQNYSY
+1 MMQNYSY

-121 HLNGNFATPNLYLA
+121 HLNGNFATPNLVIKGVA
-135 AGAKAIGPNNDIK
+135 ATIGQNQKIREK
-148 ERMLSVVSNSIG
+148 MLSIAQNSISVWG
-160 LIGVYFDDYDDG
+160 SYPSYGVWQNVSDFYIPKDINVSSLNPLTLDNIKFYDD
-172 NGGGNKYQ
+172 NGVNLQEQKNQ
-180 SAQIKFSDLYVPS
+180 SWNVVLENLSFSV
-193 SCTITQ
+193 
-199 FYPSQTDLFDLS
+199 
-211 PMKQYEAVNDE
+211 K
-222 GNKLVGYG
+222 
-230 NVINESTSR
+230 
-239 GFSLKKINGQCYIQH
+239 H
-254 AGSDYIDFSSYKTK
+254 ADDYIDFSSYKTK

-348 FNKDVKYSYKGSTN
+348 FNKAVTYSYKGSADS
-362 LILNGGEDSLYK
+362 ILNGGENSLYK

-395 IHNTKTING
+395 IHNTAIING

-442 VITENKISVTAK
+442 VIKETEISVTAK

-486 SNSALYKENVALNE
+486 SNSDLYEENVELNE

-568 FDRNGNSISAP
+568 FDRNGNSISSP

-662 KNKKIDGGLEIN
+662 KNKKNDGGLEIN

-688 VNNIKVNLKRTL
+688 VNNITVNLKRTL
-700 TAPSQTTSSG
+700 TAPSQTTNSG

-720 EIVGSVNLKRVKL
+720 EIVGQVDYPRYNGGV
-733 INNVNQDTNLGKV
+733 V
-746 IDITSSDAKSPVTN
+746 DITDSTN
-760 WNKVSKIKIKINA
+760 SKVVKAMTENVRNKVSKIEITVVGSPNGA
-773 GSSELQLH
+773 FQYNCDQSGNNGSSNIQL
-781 LRYNVTDQVQ
+781 NTS
-791 TGTEIK
+791 T
-797 KIQNNQEIDIDS
+797 IDLDNIS
-809 LTTSNIAA
+809 LTSNYIKLDMYGDFTAS
-817 VVDYDDNNGF
+817 VK
-827 DVDVEFLAPITQK
+827 FLAPIAPK

-848 GIASENDIFT
+848 GVASEDDIFI

-918 TSKIKGDAS
+918 TSKIKGDVS

-932 SCIGSNGAVS
+932 SCFGSNGAVS
-942 GAPSDAEYVA
+942 GAPSDAESVA

-1434 FQCWSNEPEITD
+1434 FQCWGNEPEITD

-1601 QIEISNPSQK
+1601 QIEISNPNQK

>member
-1 MQNYSY
+1 M
-7 KVKNILKR
+7 
-15 HKNHTRYIIVFFL
+15 
-28 LSAFVVSFVCSALM
+28 
-42 KPAVSMTN
+42 
-50 NDYLDENAYES
+50 
-61 EDLSNISFDM
+61 
-71 EDNPTLLANAT
+71 
-82 DGYPITSGK
+82 
-91 YEESDWYTGGS
+91 
-102 LGIAGD
+102 
-108 FHMFAFDQ
+108 
-116 LILNQ
+116 
-121 HLNGNFATPNLYLA
+121 
-135 AGAKAIGPNNDIK
+135 
-148 ERMLSVVSNSIG
+148 
-160 LIGVYFDDYDDG
+160 
-172 NGGGNKYQ
+172 
-180 SAQIKFSDLYVPS
+180 
-193 SCTITQ
+193 
-199 FYPSQTDLFDLS
+199 
-211 PMKQYEAVNDE
+211 
-222 GNKLVGYG
+222 
-230 NVINESTSR
+230 
-239 GFSLKKINGQCYIQH
+239 
-254 AGSDYIDFSSYKTK
+254 
-268 YQQMSNSYSKLQSNV
+268 
-283 EFNNGNINL
+283 
-292 PDSSVQAQNIL
+292 
-303 NITASDF
+303 
-310 NSINQHFSISGID
+310 
-323 WSDGQYQ
+323 
-330 NNQTLVINVDL
+330 
-341 AGQTDFA
+341 
-348 FNKDVKYSYKGSTN
+348 
-362 LILNGGEDSLYK
+362 
-374 GTNILWN
+374 
-381 FYDSSETDGVYKGK
+381 
-395 IHNTKTING
+395 
-404 QFLAPGADVKLDVTF
+404 
-419 NGNAIANKIVI
+419 
-430 NQESHRADYLGA
+430 
-442 VITENKISVTAK
+442 
-454 KEWLDNG
+454 
-461 SESHSAVM
+461 
-469 VNLYQSTKPRLS
+469 
-481 GDDIL
+481 
-486 SNSALYKENVALNE
+486 
-500 GNNWQ
+500 
-505 HQWENLPNHDSD
+505 
-517 GNTYYY
+517 
-523 YIVETNKPS
+523 
-532 DYGTAYL
+532 
-539 NNGVGKSNG
+539 
-548 TITVKNYKPEYTELT
+548 
-563 VEKKW
+563 
-568 FDRNGNSISAP
+568 
-579 TDEIEFKLYQSTF
+579 
-592 NASEKPGDAELYP
+592 
-605 NETDAIHKLNSSN
+605 
-618 NWSTTIGNLP
+618 
-628 PVNEKGENLYY
+628 
-639 YVEETSV
+639 
-646 ENYKAT
+646 
-652 YEKNGNTITI
+652 
-662 KNKKIDGGLEIN
+662 EIN

-688 VNNIKVNLKRTL
+688 VNNITVNLKRAL

-720 EIVGSVNLKRVKL
+720 EIVGQVDYPRYNGGV
-733 INNVNQDTNLGKV
+733 V
-746 IDITSSDAKSPVTN
+746 DITDSTN
-760 WNKVSKIKIKINA
+760 SKVVKAMTENVRNKVSKIEITVVGSPNGA
-773 GSSELQLH
+773 FQYNCDQSGNNGSSNIQL
-781 LRYNVTDQVQ
+781 NTS
-791 TGTEIK
+791 T
-797 KIQNNQEIDIDS
+797 IDLDNIS
-809 LTTSNIAA
+809 LTSNYIKLDMYGDFTAS
-817 VVDYDDNNGF
+817 VK
-827 DVDVEFLAPITQK
+827 FLAPIAPK

-848 GIASENDIFT
+848 GVASEDDIFI

-871 TSVASVSLKPDTNST
+871 TSVANVSLKPDTNST

-895 DKYYYVKV
+895 NKYYYVKV

-932 SCIGSNGAVS
+932 SCFGSNGAVS
-942 GAPSDAEYVA
+942 GAPSDAEFVA

-1054 QRSSDNGNTWT
+1054 QRNSDNGNTWT

-1217 KVSSDSNGVAIDSTD
+1217 KVSADSNGVAIDSTD

-1260 ITVEIHRSTNP
+1260 ITVEIHRSTNK

-1305 KTYVFNNLPQNN
+1305 KTYIFNNLPQNN

-1405 NKSGGFVGFTKS
+1405 NKSGEFVGFTKS

-1529 IKIKKSTNVLHE
+1529 IKIKKSTNVLQE

-1596 AVDSI
+1596 DVDSI

-1691 NGYQSSYQYGDSPG
+1691 NEYQSSYQYGDSPG

>member
-1 MQNYSY
+1 MMQNYSY

-121 HLNGNFATPNLYLA
+121 HLNGNFATPNLV
-135 AGAKAIGPNNDIK
+135 IK
-148 ERMLSVVSNSIG
+148 EIAATIGQNQNIREKMLSIAQNSISVWG
-160 LIGVYFDDYDDG
+160 SYPSHGTWQNVSDFYIPKDINVSSLKPLTLD
-172 NGGGNKYQ
+172 N
-180 SAQIKFSDLYVPS
+180 IKFYDNNGVNLQEQKNQSWNVNLEN
-193 SCTITQ
+193 
-199 FYPSQTDLFDLS
+199 LS
-211 PMKQYEAVNDE
+211 
-222 GNKLVGYG
+222 
-230 NVINESTSR
+230 
-239 GFSLKKINGQCYIQH
+239 FSVKH
-254 AGSDYIDFSSYKTK
+254 ADNYIDFSSYKTK

-310 NSINQHFSISGID
+310 NSIKDAFLISGID

-348 FNKDVKYSYKGSTN
+348 FNKDVTYRYKGSTDEP
-362 LILNGGEDSLYK
+362 ICNGGEASLFK

-395 IHNTKTING
+395 IHSTAIING
-404 QFLAPGADVKLDVTF
+404 QFLAPGADVKLDVNF

-486 SNSALYKENVALNE
+486 SNAALYAENVELNE

-523 YIVETNKPS
+523 YIVETNKPG

-568 FDRNGNSISAP
+568 FDRNGNSISSP

-652 YEKNGNTITI
+652 YEKNENTITI
-662 KNKKIDGGLEIN
+662 KNKKNDGGLEIN

-688 VNNIKVNLKRTL
+688 VNNITVNLKRTL

-720 EIVGSVNLKRVKL
+720 EIVGQVDYPRYNSGVV
-733 INNVNQDTNLGKV
+733 
-746 IDITSSDAKSPVTN
+746 DITDSTN
-760 WNKVSKIKIKINA
+760 SKVVKAMTENVRNKVSKIEITVVGSPNGA
-773 GSSELQLH
+773 FQYNCDQSGNNGSS
-781 LRYNVTDQVQ
+781 N
-791 TGTEIK
+791 IK
-797 KIQNNQEIDIDS
+797 LNTSTIDLDNIS
-809 LTTSNIAA
+809 LTSNYIKLEMYGDFTAS
-817 VVDYDDNNGF
+817 VK
-827 DVDVEFLAPITQK
+827 FLAPITQK

-848 GIASENDIFT
+848 GVASEDDIFI

-942 GAPSDAEYVA
+942 GAPSDAESVA

-1271 NDVPKQTFI
+1271 NDVPKQTLI

-1305 KTYVFNNLPQNN
+1305 KIYVFNNLPQNN

-1434 FQCWSNEPEITD
+1434 FQCWGNEPEITD

-1561 AIKDFL
+1561 AIKYFL

-1587 NSITFTFTD
+1587 NSITFTFND

>member
-1 MQNYSY
+1 MMQNYSY

-91 YEESDWYTGGS
+91 YEESDWYIGGS

-135 AGAKAIGPNNDIK
+135 AGATAIGPNNDIK

-160 LIGVYFDDYDDG
+160 LIGVYLDDYDDG

-199 FYPSQTDLFDLS
+199 FYPGQTNLFDLS

-239 GFSLKKINGQCYIQH
+239 GFSLKEINGQCYIQH

-348 FNKDVKYSYKGSTN
+348 FNKDVKYSYKGSTD

-395 IHNTKTING
+395 IHNTATING

-442 VITENKISVTAK
+442 VIKETEISVTAK
-454 KEWLDNG
+454 KKWLDNG

-486 SNSALYKENVALNE
+486 SNSDLYEENVELNE

-505 HQWENLPNHDSD
+505 HQWKNLPNHDSD

-568 FDRNGNSISAP
+568 FDRNGNSISSP

-662 KNKKIDGGLEIN
+662 KNKKNDGGLEIN

-688 VNNIKVNLKRTL
+688 VNNITVNLKRAL

-720 EIVGSVNLKRVKL
+720 EIVGQVDYPRYNGGV
-733 INNVNQDTNLGKV
+733 V
-746 IDITSSDAKSPVTN
+746 DITDSTN
-760 WNKVSKIKIKINA
+760 SKVVKAMTENVRNKVSKIEITVVGSPNGA
-773 GSSELQLH
+773 FQYNCDQSGNNGSSNIQL
-781 LRYNVTDQVQ
+781 NTS
-791 TGTEIK
+791 T
-797 KIQNNQEIDIDS
+797 IDLDNIS
-809 LTTSNIAA
+809 LTSNYIKLDMYGDFTAS
-817 VVDYDDNNGF
+817 VK
-827 DVDVEFLAPITQK
+827 FLAPIAPK

-848 GIASENDIFT
+848 GVASEDDIFI

-871 TSVASVSLKPDTNST
+871 TSVANVSLKPDTNST

-895 DKYYYVKV
+895 NKYYYVKV

-932 SCIGSNGAVS
+932 SCFGSNGAVS
-942 GAPSDAEYVA
+942 GAPSDAESVA

-1405 NKSGGFVGFTKS
+1405 NNSGGFVGFTKS

-1434 FQCWSNEPEITD
+1434 FQCWSNELEITD

-1459 LIEVSVTAASTTTST
+1459 LIEVSVTAAS
-1474 SISTT
+1474 
-1479 SIITTTTTNAPS
+1479 APS
-1491 GNVVSGTITDYS
+1491 GNVLSGTITDYS

-1510 AQIRKAK
+1510 AQTQIRKAK
-1517 FTFSGNQWAEAK
+1517 FTFSGNQWDEAK
-1529 IKIKKSTNVLHE
+1529 IKIKKSTNE
-1541 IKIGFFNSDNTCV
+1541 TKKIKLGFFSNNNSNI
-1554 CIELPSD
+1554 CIEDDRSETD
-1561 AIKDFL
+1561 ADWSNWVEENSYSISGQQRVFKD
-1567 DSSTYIEKKIWGN
+1567 
-1580 TNYVFNS
+1580 

-1596 AVDSI
+1596 DVDSI
-1601 QIEISNPSQK
+1601 QIEIIKPDYK